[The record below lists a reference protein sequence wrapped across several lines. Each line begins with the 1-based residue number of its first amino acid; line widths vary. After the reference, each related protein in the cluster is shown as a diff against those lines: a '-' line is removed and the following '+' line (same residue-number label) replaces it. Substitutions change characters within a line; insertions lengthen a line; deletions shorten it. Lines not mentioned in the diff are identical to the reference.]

1 MATSIDYRI
10 VEAQFRN
17 SNFEKNIAQSTES
30 LERFKRSLDVDQ
42 QAKSLEKL
50 DNAADLAGM
59 KGLAQQVDKV
69 ADKFSAMGVVAF
81 TALQRITNAA
91 IDTGVSLVKSL
102 SIDQVTAGWNKYEQ
116 KTSNVQTLVN
126 ATGKS
131 VDEINGYLEKLMMFS
146 DETSYDFSTMAQ
158 SLGQMV
164 TSGGDIDRLIP
175 MIEGIANATSFAGKG
190 AAEFSRSIYNLNQSY
205 GQGFLTLM
213 DWRSVEL
220 SGVASQQLK
229 ETFID
234 VGKALGTLD
243 KNGRTAKGTLV
254 DIGNFSTTLADKWAS
269 REVMEQAFGRF
280 AQVTEAAYKLVQ
292 NGMADT
298 YSEAYAM
305 LDGAFEQVY
314 YRAALAAQEAK
325 TFGEAI
331 NSVKD
336 AVSSGWMTTFD
347 YIFGGYDKAKEIWT
361 NLANDLWDV
370 FAAPAQE
377 RNSIL
382 KEWVELGGQTALW
395 EGLTNIFK
403 SLLSVI
409 EAVRE
414 GFNEIFPAKTGRQLA
429 DLTFRFR
436 DFSEKLVASEDTL
449 AKVKEVASGLASIL
463 KLLITPIKLVLGL
476 IGKIITQ
483 AAPLTSY
490 LLSFSAT
497 IGGLLTNLVKM
508 VDESRVIEGIFAT
521 LKSAIE
527 AVGGAFMFLGG
538 MLSTSISAFT
548 GINVLDINNVTTS
561 LAEIPPIGE
570 QIAKVFD
577 TIGES
582 GKNAFGKASQWVSQL
597 KGWASSAASTIGSF
611 AKSIATMLKPIGDRI
626 KSIFEG
632 VTLTDAI
639 GTTLLFGLYEQIKKM
654 AKALAAMKTNWA
666 GVTKA
671 LTNVLNT
678 AGDTLKAFQN
688 KVNAEVLKSIA
699 ISVGILAASLFLI
712 SRVKPEN
719 MGKSLAA
726 VALLF
731 GELTAILGIMSG
743 KKMTAGKAELLT
755 LSGALIGMS
764 VAISILAGALAK
776 LTEAAKDTWVF
787 AKATLAIIAI
797 LVALEK
803 VGVALSTK
811 VGEKQVM
818 KLALVFLS
826 LATAVRILASA
837 FEAFKGIGW
846 TEFAMGI
853 ASLMVGIG
861 AITGS
866 IAVMKVVP
874 GQLTSV
880 ASSLIAF
887 GLAMSA
893 LILPIKIL
901 GEMKANSLQ
910 QGLITTAE
918 LLGGVVASIT
928 LLSIA
933 TKGFAVSGKNNMFAQ
948 TQASLAGMA
957 KSLLALSISISLLV
971 VPLRILGALPMK
983 QIKQGLISV
992 GLLMGGLTASLSIM
1006 GHNNV
1011 AGTASGILAFALAL
1025 NMLVIPIKAFST
1037 LNLTEIGAGLLTLT
1051 GAIALMLGS
1060 AFGLGVLAKTFAG
1073 LEKSMLAF
1081 GLAALGV
1088 GAAVAALS
1096 VLLGTLSA
1104 IGAAGVAAIV
1114 AAIAAFFQAVKVMLP
1129 VIEEG
1134 LTDILITIGHVLKRG
1149 APAVVEGLIVMFD
1162 EAMKQLREYAP
1173 SMIASL
1179 GDLIV
1184 ILINGL
1190 STYAPQIRDALKSLF
1205 AVWFGDTSREEVIL
1219 DILAS
1224 ATALVAVLK
1233 MLSVAKAWGKN
1244 AIIGAGFAA
1253 AATLILGGAL
1263 AVLEKLGNTDKMLTS
1278 ALAIG
1283 TIITAM
1289 SVAMR
1294 VAAPLGKMGLGALK
1308 GIGMVVAVVT
1318 ALSALF
1324 GAFQAFFGEN
1334 EVVKKIMDGNVK
1346 FMEYIGTALGSF
1358 IGGIKKGI
1366 SDVVGAKDSFL
1377 TKFGKD
1383 LKEFW
1388 SNASVFFQGING
1400 LKDSVFSN
1408 MVSLGEAMLIFT
1420 GTKFLDGLASII
1432 GRSDL
1437 LDFSKQLANSAPY
1450 LKTFYTEVGA
1460 IDQSSIEN
1468 AIYAIGGMAEA
1479 ASKIPTFGGLKGAV
1493 FGNSFI
1499 ASFAAEL
1506 DLAAPHIKGFLT
1518 KSEGLP
1524 ADSKT
1529 LVDMVSDIVTTMAT
1543 AVAVTPKYSAFK
1555 AFFTGENLIS
1565 LFAAELALAAPNMI
1579 DFLTI
1584 MAGAPVNSSEIAM
1597 KTSNII
1603 ANLAVAVNQVP
1614 NTGAGRSKGSL
1625 SNFAKQLK
1633 DMGEALVQYSDVVAE
1648 VNTSAMDAASEALA
1662 NLVKSIQNA
1671 DVLTTIQQRMR
1682 DVESGIYAV
1691 VTNIANNIFTQ
1702 FSNRTAEYKD
1712 IGMNYLK
1719 GIRKGLMD
1727 VPTVNSL
1734 TGAARDVAKA
1744 IDRTVRDELDIHSPS
1759 GQGELIGK
1767 YYDMGVRYGLDGSK
1781 KTVLLAARNLT
1792 NEMLKNGEITY
1803 QELQEV
1809 YNKFNVS
1816 IASAENKRLFVL
1828 NAANRASMGELKE
1841 IVGDGY
1847 DDIVKETYDAFH
1859 RTGTVVDESSEVL
1872 AEKAGV
1878 AGTKVG
1884 RSFIDKLQS
1893 QLSALSTSLTSRSLE
1908 YQVWDKLYGD
1918 TASDADK
1925 RAANAALLESQ
1936 LNIQVERLNKAGEKY
1951 AETIK
1956 KYGKTSSE
1964 AASAYNELLQEQIAT
1979 AEKAQE
1985 LQTSQQTVVEN
1996 NRSAIREYAKWMA
2009 EYKDG
2014 LLEMGFSLEEIQRAA
2029 QRDTGYDPSIV
2040 MTGITNA
2047 TSIATDAME
2056 KVKQSFAN
2064 SANDVAGSLTPI
2076 YLEYGKKSAEALGE
2090 GIQNG
2095 SQKVENSTVD
2105 VIENTAEAASVQTS
2119 KFVPVGEVICEKIG
2133 EGIDNG
2139 SWIVTDKIDAMLS
2152 KVSFSAGSSTTA
2164 YANNLSSGLQVINRD
2179 VMDNLDTSPTIT
2191 PVIDDSKVKSGVSTI
2206 GSLISGLVPGNR
2218 ALGLISVIA
2227 DGARD
2232 TAKGLATGNVTNN
2245 YSFNQTNNSPKSLSR
2260 AEIYRDSKN
2269 LFSQMESKTT

>member
-146 DETSYDFSTMAQ
+146 DETSYDFTTMAQ

-164 TSGGDIDRLIP
+164 TSGGDIDHLIP

-292 NGMADT
+292 NGMANT

-414 GFNEIFPAKTGRQLA
+414 GFSEIFPAKTGRQLA

-436 DFSEKLVASEDTL
+436 DFSEKLIASEDTL

-476 IGKIITQ
+476 VGKIITQ

-538 MLSTSISAFT
+538 MISTSISAFT
-548 GINVLDINNVTTS
+548 GINVLNINNVTTS

-611 AKSIATMLKPIGDRI
+611 AKSIGTTLKPIGDRI

-639 GTTLLFGLYEQIKKM
+639 GTTLLFGLYEQIKKI
-654 AKALAAMKTNWA
+654 AKAFAAMKTNWA
-666 GVTKA
+666 GVAKA

-699 ISVGILAASLFLI
+699 ISIGILAASLFVI

-776 LTEAAKDTWVF
+776 LTEAASDTWTF
-787 AKATLAIIAI
+787 AKATYAIKSL
-797 LVALEK
+797 LVTIGL
-803 VGVALSTK
+803 VGIALSRG
-811 VGEKQVM
+811 VGDKQVM
-818 KLALVFLS
+818 KLAIVFLS

-837 FEAFKGIGW
+837 FQAFDGISW
-846 TEFAMGI
+846 AEFGMGI
-853 ASLMVGIG
+853 ASLIIGIG

-866 IAVMKVVP
+866 IAVMKVIP
-874 GQLTSV
+874 GQLSSV

-887 GLAMSA
+887 GLALSA

-901 GEMKANSLQ
+901 GEMDSKNLQ
-910 QGLITTAE
+910 QGLITTAK
-918 LLGGVVASIT
+918 LLVGVVASISGI
-928 LLSIA
+928 SIA
-933 TKGFAVSGKNNMFAQ
+933 MKGFAGISGKGMMAI
-948 TQASLAGMA
+948 TQGSLAGLA

-971 VPLRILGALPMK
+971 VPLRILGALPIE
-983 QIKQGLISV
+983 QIRQGLISI
-992 GLLMGGLTASLSIM
+992 GLLMGGITASLSIM
-1006 GHNNV
+1006 GNNNV

-1233 MLSVAKAWGKN
+1233 MLSIAKAWGKD

-1263 AVLEKLGNTDKMLTS
+1263 AVLEKLGNTDKMLTA
-1278 ALAIG
+1278 ALALG

-1294 VAAPLGKMGLGALK
+1294 VAAPLGEMGLGALK
-1308 GIGMVVAVVT
+1308 GIGMVVAVVA
-1318 ALSALF
+1318 ALSTLF

-1450 LKTFYTEVGA
+1450 LKTFYTEVGT

-1682 DVESGIYAV
+1682 DVESGIYSV

-1719 GIRKGLMD
+1719 GIRNGLMD

-1759 GQGELIGK
+1759 GQGKLIGK

-1781 KTVLLAARNLT
+1781 KTVLLAARNLA

-1809 YNKFNVS
+1809 YNKFNTS

-1859 RTGTVVDESSEVL
+1859 KTGTAIDESSDVL

-1878 AGTKVG
+1878 AGAKVG
-1884 RSFIDKLQS
+1884 NSFISRLQS

-1936 LNIQVERLNKAGEKY
+1936 LALQTQRLEKAGEEY
-1951 AETIK
+1951 TETVK
-1956 KYGKTSSE
+1956 AYGKTSDE
-1964 AASAYNELLQEQIAT
+1964 AAAAYNKLLQEQIAT

-1985 LQTSQQTVVEN
+1985 LQSSQQTVVDN

-2014 LLEMGFSLEEIQRAA
+2014 LLEMGFSMEEIQRAA

-2040 MTGITNA
+2040 MTGISNA
-2047 TSIATDAME
+2047 TSVATDAME

-2105 VIENTAEAASVQTS
+2105 ILENTAEAASVQTS

-2139 SWIVTDKIDAMLS
+2139 SWIVTDKINAMLS
-2152 KVSFSAGSSTTA
+2152 QVSFSAGSGTTA
-2164 YANNLSSGLQVINRD
+2164 YANNLASGLQVINSD

-2232 TAKGLATGNVTNN
+2232 TATGLATSNVTNN
-2245 YSFNQTNNSPKSLSR
+2245 YSFNQTNNSPKSLTR

>member
-414 GFNEIFPAKTGRQLA
+414 GFSEIFPAKTGQQLA

-476 IGKIITQ
+476 VGKIITQ

-521 LKSAIE
+521 LKSAVE

-582 GKNAFGKASQWVSQL
+582 GKNAFGKASAWVSQL
-597 KGWASSAASTIGSF
+597 KSWASSAASTIGSF
-611 AKSIATMLKPIGDRI
+611 AKSIASTLKPIGDRI

-639 GTTLLFGLYEQIKKM
+639 GTTLLFGLYEQIKKI
-654 AKALAAMKTNWA
+654 AKAFAAMKTNWA
-666 GVTKA
+666 GVAKA

-699 ISVGILAASLFLI
+699 ISIGILAASLFVI

-776 LTEAAKDTWVF
+776 LTESAKDTWVF
-787 AKATLAIIAI
+787 AKATFAIIAI

-837 FEAFKGIGW
+837 FQAFDGISW
-846 TEFAMGI
+846 AEFGMGI
-853 ASLMVGIG
+853 ASLIIGIG

-866 IAVMKVVP
+866 IAVMKAVP
-874 GQLTSV
+874 GRLSSV

-887 GLAMSA
+887 GLALSA

-901 GEMKANSLQ
+901 GEMNAKDLQ
-910 QGLITTAE
+910 QGLITTAK
-918 LLGGVVASIT
+918 LLVGVVASISGI
-928 LLSIA
+928 SIA
-933 TKGFAVSGKNNMFAQ
+933 MKGFAGISGKGMMAI
-948 TQASLAGMA
+948 TQGSLAGLA

-971 VPLRILGALPMK
+971 VPLRILGALPIE
-983 QIKQGLISV
+983 QIRQGLISI
-992 GLLMGGLTASLSIM
+992 GLLMGGITASLSIM
-1006 GHNNV
+1006 GNNNV

-1149 APAVVEGLIVMFD
+1149 APAIVEGLIVMFD

-1184 ILINGL
+1184 VLINGL

-1233 MLSVAKAWGKN
+1233 MLSIAKAWGKD

-1263 AVLEKLGNTDKMLTS
+1263 SVLENLGNTDKMLTA

-1294 VAAPLGKMGLGALK
+1294 VAAPLGEMGLGALK
-1308 GIGMVVAVVT
+1308 GIGMVVAVVA
-1318 ALSALF
+1318 ALSTLF

-1388 SNASVFFQGING
+1388 SNASVFFRGING

-1450 LKTFYTEVGA
+1450 LKTFYTEVGT

-1671 DVLTTIQQRMR
+1671 DVLTTVQQRMR
-1682 DVESGIYAV
+1682 DIESGIYAV
-1691 VTNIANNIFTQ
+1691 ATNIANNIFTQ
-1702 FSNRTAEYKD
+1702 FSNHTAEYKD

-1734 TGAARDVAKA
+1734 NGAARDVAKA

-1781 KTVLLAARNLT
+1781 KTVLLAARNLA

-1828 NAANRASMGELKE
+1828 NAANRASMDELKE

-1859 RTGTVVDESSEVL
+1859 RTGTAVDESSEVL
-1872 AEKAGV
+1872 AEKAGI
-1878 AGTKVG
+1878 AGAKVG
-1884 RSFIDKLQS
+1884 RSFIDRLQS
-1893 QLSALSTSLTSRSLE
+1893 QLSALSTQLTSRSLE

-2040 MTGITNA
+2040 MTGISNA
-2047 TSIATDAME
+2047 TSVAADAME

-2095 SQKVENSTVD
+2095 SQKVEKSTVD
-2105 VIENTAEAASVQTS
+2105 VLENTAEAASVQTS
-2119 KFVPVGEVICEKIG
+2119 KFVPVGEVICEKIA

-2152 KVSFSAGSSTTA
+2152 KVSFSASSGTTA
-2164 YANNLSSGLQVINRD
+2164 YANNLASGLQVINSD

-2191 PVIDDSKVKSGVSTI
+2191 PVIDDSKVKSGVSAI

-2227 DGARD
+2227 DGAID
-2232 TAKGLATGNVTNN
+2232 TAKGLASGNVTNN

>member
-42 QAKSLEKL
+42 QAKSLAKL
-50 DNAADLAGM
+50 DDAADLAGM

-146 DETSYDFSTMAQ
+146 DETSYDFTTMAQ

-164 TSGGDIDRLIP
+164 TSGGDIDHLIP

-414 GFNEIFPAKTGRQLA
+414 GFSEIFPAKTGQQLA

-476 IGKIITQ
+476 VGKIITQ

-521 LKSAIE
+521 LKSAVE

-582 GKNAFGKASQWVSQL
+582 GKNAFGKASAWVSQL
-597 KGWASSAASTIGSF
+597 KSWASSAASTIGSF
-611 AKSIATMLKPIGDRI
+611 AKSIASTLKPIGDRI

-639 GTTLLFGLYEQIKKM
+639 GTTLLFGLYEQIKKI
-654 AKALAAMKTNWA
+654 AKAFAAMKTNWA
-666 GVTKA
+666 GVAKA

-699 ISVGILAASLFLI
+699 ISIGILAASLFVI

-776 LTEAAKDTWVF
+776 LTEAASDTWTF
-787 AKATLAIIAI
+787 AKATYAIKSL
-797 LVALEK
+797 LVTIGL
-803 VGVALSTK
+803 VGIALSRG
-811 VGEKQVM
+811 VGDKQVM
-818 KLALVFLS
+818 KLAIVFLS

-837 FEAFKGIGW
+837 FQAFDGISW
-846 TEFAMGI
+846 TEFGMGI
-853 ASLMVGIG
+853 ASLIIGIG

-866 IAVMKVVP
+866 IAVMKAVP
-874 GQLTSV
+874 GRLSSV

-887 GLAMSA
+887 GLALSA

-901 GEMKANSLQ
+901 GEMDAKDLQ
-910 QGLITTAE
+910 QGLITTAK
-918 LLGGVVASIT
+918 LLVGVVASISGI
-928 LLSIA
+928 SIA
-933 TKGFAVSGKNNMFAQ
+933 MKGFAGISGKGMMAI
-948 TQASLAGMA
+948 TQGSLAGLA

-971 VPLRILGALPMK
+971 VPLRILGALPIE
-983 QIKQGLISV
+983 QIRQGLISV
-992 GLLMGGLTASLSIM
+992 GLLMGGITASLSIM
-1006 GHNNV
+1006 GNNNV

-1233 MLSVAKAWGKN
+1233 MLSIAKAWGKD

-1263 AVLEKLGNTDKMLTS
+1263 AVLENLGNTDKMLTA

-1294 VAAPLGKMGLGALK
+1294 VAAPLGEMGLGALK

-1437 LDFSKQLANSAPY
+1437 LDFSKQLANAAPY
-1450 LKTFYTEVGA
+1450 LKTFYTEVGT

-1633 DMGEALVQYSDVVAE
+1633 DMGEALVQYSGVVAE
-1648 VNTSAMDAASEALA
+1648 VNTDAMDAASEALA

-1671 DVLTTIQQRMR
+1671 DVLTTVQQRMR
-1682 DVESGIYAV
+1682 DIESGIYAV
-1691 VTNIANNIFTQ
+1691 ATNIANNIFTQ

-1719 GIRKGLMD
+1719 GIRNGLMD

-1759 GQGELIGK
+1759 GQGKLIGK

-1781 KTVLLAARNLT
+1781 KTVLLAARNLA

-1809 YNKFNVS
+1809 YNKFNTS

-1859 RTGTVVDESSEVL
+1859 KTGTAIDESSDVL

-1878 AGTKVG
+1878 AGAKVG
-1884 RSFIDKLQS
+1884 NSFISRLQS

-1936 LNIQVERLNKAGEKY
+1936 LALQTQRLEKAGEEY
-1951 AETIK
+1951 TETVK
-1956 KYGKTSSE
+1956 AYGKTSDE
-1964 AASAYNELLQEQIAT
+1964 AAAAYNKLLQEQIAT

-1985 LQTSQQTVVEN
+1985 LQSSQQTVVDN

-2014 LLEMGFSLEEIQRAA
+2014 LLEMGFSMEEIQRAA

-2040 MTGITNA
+2040 MTGISNA
-2047 TSIATDAME
+2047 TSVATDAME

-2139 SWIVTDKIDAMLS
+2139 SWIVTDKINAMLS
-2152 KVSFSAGSSTTA
+2152 QVSFSAGSGTTA
-2164 YANNLSSGLQVINRD
+2164 YANNLASGLQVINSD

-2232 TAKGLATGNVTNN
+2232 TAKGLTTGNVTNN
-2245 YSFNQTNNSPKSLSR
+2245 YSFNQTNNSPKSLTR

>member
-146 DETSYDFSTMAQ
+146 DETSYDFTTMAQ

-164 TSGGDIDRLIP
+164 TSGGDIDHLIP

-382 KEWVELGGQTALW
+382 KEWVELGGQSALW

-403 SLLSVI
+403 SILSVI

-414 GFNEIFPAKTGRQLA
+414 GFSEIFPAKTGQQLA

-449 AKVKEVASGLASIL
+449 AKVKEVASGLASIV

-476 IGKIITQ
+476 VGKIITQ

-521 LKSAIE
+521 LKSAVE

-548 GINVLDINNVTTS
+548 GINVLDIDNVTTS

-611 AKSIATMLKPIGDRI
+611 AKSIAATLKPIGDRI

-639 GTTLLFGLYEQIKKM
+639 GTTLLFGLYEQIKKI
-654 AKALAAMKTNWA
+654 AKAFAAMKTNWA
-666 GVTKA
+666 GVAKA

-699 ISVGILAASLFLI
+699 ISIGILAASLFLI

-776 LTEAAKDTWVF
+776 LTESAKDTWVF
-787 AKATLAIIAI
+787 TKATFAIIAI

-837 FEAFKGIGW
+837 FQAFDGISW
-846 TEFAMGI
+846 VEFGMGI
-853 ASLMVGIG
+853 ASLIIGIG

-866 IAVMKVVP
+866 IAVMKAVP
-874 GQLTSV
+874 GRLSSV

-887 GLAMSA
+887 GLALSA
-893 LILPIKIL
+893 LILPIKLL
-901 GEMKANSLQ
+901 GEMDSKDLQ
-910 QGLITTAE
+910 QGLITTAK
-918 LLGGVVASIT
+918 LLVGVVASISGM
-928 LLSIA
+928 SIA
-933 TKGFAVSGKNNMFAQ
+933 MKGFAGISGKGMMAI
-948 TQASLAGMA
+948 TQGSLAGLA

-971 VPLRILGALPMK
+971 VPLRILGALPIE
-983 QIKQGLISV
+983 QIRQGLISV
-992 GLLMGGLTASLSIM
+992 GLLMGGITASLSIM
-1006 GHNNV
+1006 GNNNV

-1037 LNLTEIGAGLLTLT
+1037 LNLPAIGAGLLTLT

-1149 APAVVEGLIVMFD
+1149 APAIVEGLIVMFD
-1162 EAMKQLREYAP
+1162 EALKQLREYAP
-1173 SMIASL
+1173 SLIASL

-1184 ILINGL
+1184 VLINGL

-1205 AVWFGDTSREEVIL
+1205 AVWFGDASREEVIL

-1233 MLSVAKAWGKN
+1233 MLSIAKAWGKN

-1263 AVLEKLGNTDKMLTS
+1263 TVLENLGNTDKMLTA
-1278 ALAIG
+1278 ALALG

-1294 VAAPLGKMGLGALK
+1294 VAEPLGEMGLGALK

-1366 SDVVGAKDSFL
+1366 SDVVGERDSFL

-1437 LDFSKQLANSAPY
+1437 IDFSKQLAKSAPY
-1450 LKTFYTEVGA
+1450 LKTFYTEVGV

-1543 AVAVTPKYSAFK
+1543 AVAVTPKYSMFK

-1579 DFLTI
+1579 DFLTV

-1597 KTSNII
+1597 NTSNII

-1633 DMGEALVQYSDVVAE
+1633 DMAEALVQYSDVVAE
-1648 VNTSAMDAASEALA
+1648 VNTDAMNAANEALA

-1671 DVLTTIQQRMR
+1671 DVLTTVQQRMR
-1682 DVESGIYAV
+1682 DIESGIYAV
-1691 VTNIANNIFTQ
+1691 ATNIANNIFTQ

-1781 KTVLLAARNLT
+1781 KTVLLAARNLA
-1792 NEMLKNGEITY
+1792 NEMLKSGEITY

-1828 NAANRASMGELKE
+1828 NAANRASMDELKE

-1859 RTGTVVDESSEVL
+1859 RTGTAVDESSEVL

-1878 AGTKVG
+1878 AGAKVG
-1884 RSFIDKLQS
+1884 KSFIDKLQS

-1936 LNIQVERLNKAGEKY
+1936 LNLQVERLNKAGEKY

-1996 NRSAIREYAKWMA
+1996 NRSAIREYAKWMS

-2040 MTGITNA
+2040 MTGISNV
-2047 TSIATDAME
+2047 TSLAADAME

-2095 SQKVENSTVD
+2095 SQKVEKSTVD
-2105 VIENTAEAASVQTS
+2105 VLENTAEAASVQTS

-2152 KVSFSAGSSTTA
+2152 KVSFSASSGTTA
-2164 YANNLSSGLQVINRD
+2164 YSNNLASGLQVINSD

-2227 DGARD
+2227 DGAID
-2232 TAKGLATGNVTNN
+2232 TAKGLAGGNVTNN

-2269 LFSQMESKTT
+2269 LLSQMESKTI

>member
-42 QAKSLEKL
+42 QAKSLAKL
-50 DNAADLAGM
+50 DDAADLAGM

-146 DETSYDFSTMAQ
+146 DETSYDFTTMAQ

-164 TSGGDIDRLIP
+164 TSGGDIDHLIP

-414 GFNEIFPAKTGRQLA
+414 GFSEIFPAKTGQQLA

-436 DFSEKLVASEDTL
+436 DFSTKLVASEDTL
-449 AKVKEVASGLASIL
+449 AKVKEVASGLASIV

-476 IGKIITQ
+476 VGKIITQ

-521 LKSAIE
+521 LKRAIE

-582 GKNAFGKASQWVSQL
+582 GKNAFGKASAWVSQL
-597 KGWASSAASTIGSF
+597 KGWATSAASTIGSF
-611 AKSIATMLKPIGDRI
+611 AKSIATTLKPIGDRI

-639 GTTLLFGLYEQIKKM
+639 GTTLLFGLYEQIKKI
-654 AKALAAMKTNWA
+654 AKAFAAMKTNWA
-666 GVTKA
+666 GVAKA

-699 ISVGILAASLFLI
+699 ISIGILAASLFVI

-731 GELTAILGIMSG
+731 GELTVILGIMSG

-764 VAISILAGALAK
+764 VAILILAGALAK
-776 LTEAAKDTWVF
+776 LTESAKDTWVF

-837 FEAFKGIGW
+837 FQAFDGISW
-846 TEFAMGI
+846 EEFGMGI
-853 ASLMVGIG
+853 ASLIIGIG

-866 IAVMKVVP
+866 IAVMKAVP
-874 GQLTSV
+874 GRLSSV

-887 GLAMSA
+887 GLALSA
-893 LILPIKIL
+893 LILPIKLL
-901 GEMKANSLQ
+901 GEMDAKDLQ
-910 QGLITTAE
+910 QGLITTAK
-918 LLGGVVASIT
+918 LLVGVVASISGM
-928 LLSIA
+928 SIA
-933 TKGFAVSGKNNMFAQ
+933 MKGFAGISGKGMMAI
-948 TQASLAGMA
+948 TQGSLAGLA

-971 VPLRILGALPMK
+971 VPLRILGALPIE
-983 QIKQGLISV
+983 QIRQGLISI

-1006 GHNNV
+1006 GNNHV

-1037 LNLTEIGAGLLTLT
+1037 LKLPAIGAGLLTLA
-1051 GAIALMLGS
+1051 GAITIMLGS
-1060 AFGLGVLAKTFAG
+1060 AFGLGILAKTFAG

-1205 AVWFGDTSREEVIL
+1205 AVWFGDASREEVIL

-1263 AVLEKLGNTDKMLTS
+1263 AVLENLGNTDKMLTA
-1278 ALAIG
+1278 ALALG

-1294 VAAPLGKMGLGALK
+1294 VAEPLGEMGLGALK

-1334 EVVKKIMDGNVK
+1334 EIVKKIMDGNVK

-1450 LKTFYTEVGA
+1450 LKTFYTEVGT

-1633 DMGEALVQYSDVVAE
+1633 DMGEALVQYSGVVAE
-1648 VNTSAMDAASEALA
+1648 VNTDAMDAASEALA

-1781 KTVLLAARNLT
+1781 KTVLLAARNLA

-1859 RTGTVVDESSEVL
+1859 RTGTAVDESSEVL

-1925 RAANAALLESQ
+1925 RAANTALLESQ

-2179 VMDNLDTSPTIT
+2179 VMDNLDISPTIT

>member
-175 MIEGIANATSFAGKG
+175 MIEGIGNATSFAGKG

-213 DWRSVEL
+213 DWRSLEL

-347 YIFGGYDKAKEIWT
+347 YIFGSYDKAKEIWT

-370 FAAPAQE
+370 FAAPAE
-377 RNSIL
+377 DRNSIL

-414 GFNEIFPAKTGRQLA
+414 GFSEIFPAKTGQQLA

-449 AKVKEVASGLASIL
+449 AKVKEVASGLASII

-476 IGKIITQ
+476 VGKIITQ

-521 LKSAIE
+521 LKNAVE

-582 GKNAFGKASQWVSQL
+582 GKNAFGKASAWVSQL

-611 AKSIATMLKPIGDRI
+611 AKSIAATLKPIGDRI

-639 GTTLLFGLYEQIKKM
+639 GTTLLFGLYEQIKKI
-654 AKALAAMKTNWA
+654 AKAFAAMKTNWA
-666 GVTKA
+666 GVAKA

-699 ISVGILAASLFLI
+699 ISIGILAASLFVI

-719 MGKSLAA
+719 MGTSLAA

-776 LTEAAKDTWVF
+776 LTESAKDTWVF

-837 FEAFKGIGW
+837 FQAFDGISW
-846 TEFAMGI
+846 TEFGMGI
-853 ASLMVGIG
+853 ASLIIGIG

-866 IAVMKVVP
+866 IAVMKAVP
-874 GQLTSV
+874 GRLSSV

-887 GLAMSA
+887 GLALSA
-893 LILPIKIL
+893 LILPIKFL
-901 GEMKANSLQ
+901 GEMDAKDLQ
-910 QGLITTAE
+910 QGLITTAK
-918 LLGGVVASIT
+918 LLVGVVASISGM
-928 LLSIA
+928 SIA
-933 TKGFAVSGKNNMFAQ
+933 MKGFAGISGKGMMAI
-948 TQASLAGMA
+948 TQGSLAGLA

-971 VPLRILGALPMK
+971 VPLRILGALPIE
-983 QIKQGLISV
+983 QIRQGLISI
-992 GLLMGGLTASLSIM
+992 GLLMGGITASLSIM
-1006 GHNNV
+1006 GNNNV

-1162 EAMKQLREYAP
+1162 EALKQLREYAP

-1184 ILINGL
+1184 VLINGL

-1205 AVWFGDTSREEVIL
+1205 AVWFGDASREEVIL

-1233 MLSVAKAWGKN
+1233 MLSVAKAWGKD

-1253 AATLILGGAL
+1253 AATMILGGAL

-1294 VAAPLGKMGLGALK
+1294 VAAPLGEMGLGALK
-1308 GIGMVVAVVT
+1308 GIGMVVAVVA
-1318 ALSALF
+1318 ALSTLF

-1366 SDVVGAKDSFL
+1366 SDVVGTRDSFL

-1450 LKTFYTEVGA
+1450 LKTFYTEVGT

-1565 LFAAELALAAPNMI
+1565 LFAAELALAAPNMV
-1579 DFLTI
+1579 DFLNT

-1671 DVLTTIQQRMR
+1671 DVLTTVQQRMR
-1682 DVESGIYAV
+1682 DIESGIYAV
-1691 VTNIANNIFTQ
+1691 ATNIANNIFTQ

-1734 TGAARDVAKA
+1734 TGAARDVANA

-1781 KTVLLAARNLT
+1781 KTVLLAARNLA

-1809 YNKFNVS
+1809 YNKFNTS
-1816 IASAENKRLFVL
+1816 IASAENKRLFML
-1828 NAANRASMGELKE
+1828 TTANRASMGELKE

-1859 RTGTVVDESSEVL
+1859 KTGTAVDESSEVL

-1878 AGTKVG
+1878 AGEKVG
-1884 RSFIDKLQS
+1884 KSFIDKLQG

-1908 YQVWDKLYGD
+1908 YQVWNKLYGD

-1996 NRSAIREYAKWMA
+1996 NRSAMTNYAKWMA

-2040 MTGITNA
+2040 MSGISNA
-2047 TSIATDAME
+2047 TSIAADAME

-2095 SQKVENSTVD
+2095 SQTVEKSTVD
-2105 VIENTAEAASVQTS
+2105 VLENTAEAASVQTS

-2152 KVSFSAGSSTTA
+2152 KVSFSSGSGTTA
-2164 YANNLSSGLQVINRD
+2164 YANNLASGLQVINSD

-2206 GSLISGLVPGNR
+2206 SSLISGLVPGNR
-2218 ALGLISVIA
+2218 TLGLISVIA
-2227 DGARD
+2227 DGAID

-2269 LFSQMESKTT
+2269 LLSQMESKTI

>member
-42 QAKSLEKL
+42 QAKSLQKL
-50 DNAADLAGM
+50 DDAADLAGM

-146 DETSYDFSTMAQ
+146 DETSYDFTTMAQ

-164 TSGGDIDRLIP
+164 TSGGDIDHLIP

-414 GFNEIFPAKTGRQLA
+414 GFSEIFPAKTGQQLA

-436 DFSEKLVASEDTL
+436 DFSTKLVASEDTL
-449 AKVKEVASGLASIL
+449 AKVKEVASGLASIV

-476 IGKIITQ
+476 VGKIITQ

-521 LKSAIE
+521 LKSAVE

-597 KGWASSAASTIGSF
+597 KGWATSAASTIGSF
-611 AKSIATMLKPIGDRI
+611 AKSIAATLKPIGDRI

-671 LTNVLNT
+671 LTKVLNT

-699 ISVGILAASLFLI
+699 ISVGILAASLLLI

-719 MGKSLAA
+719 MGESLAA

-776 LTEAAKDTWVF
+776 LTESAKDTWVF

-837 FEAFKGIGW
+837 FQAFDGISW
-846 TEFAMGI
+846 EEFGMGI
-853 ASLMVGIG
+853 ASLIIGIG

-866 IAVMKVVP
+866 IAVMKAVP
-874 GQLTSV
+874 GRLSSV

-887 GLAMSA
+887 GLALSA
-893 LILPIKIL
+893 LILPIKLL
-901 GEMKANSLQ
+901 GEMDAKDLQ
-910 QGLITTAE
+910 QGLITTAK
-918 LLGGVVASIT
+918 LLVGVVASISGM
-928 LLSIA
+928 SIA
-933 TKGFAVSGKNNMFAQ
+933 MKGFAGISGKGVMTI
-948 TQASLAGMA
+948 TQGSLAGLA

-971 VPLRILGALPMK
+971 VPLRILGSLPIE
-983 QIKQGLISV
+983 QIRQGLISV
-992 GLLMGGLTASLSIM
+992 GLLMGGITASLSIM
-1006 GHNNV
+1006 GNNNV

-1051 GAIALMLGS
+1051 GAIALMLSS
-1060 AFGLGVLAKTFAG
+1060 AFGLGILAKTFAG

-1205 AVWFGDTSREEVIL
+1205 SVWFGDTSREEVIL

-1233 MLSVAKAWGKN
+1233 MLSVAKAWGKD

-1263 AVLEKLGNTDKMLTS
+1263 AVLENLGNTDKMLTA

-1294 VAAPLGKMGLGALK
+1294 VAAPLGEMGLGALK

-1450 LKTFYTEVGA
+1450 LKTFYTEVGT

-1565 LFAAELALAAPNMI
+1565 LFATELALAAPNMI

-1633 DMGEALVQYSDVVAE
+1633 DMGEALVQYSGVVAE
-1648 VNTSAMDAASEALA
+1648 VNTDAMDAASEALA

-1671 DVLTTIQQRMR
+1671 NVLTTVQQRMR
-1682 DVESGIYAV
+1682 DIESGIYAV
-1691 VTNIANNIFTQ
+1691 ATNIANNIFTQ

-1781 KTVLLAARNLT
+1781 KTVLLAARNLA
-1792 NEMLKNGEITY
+1792 NEMLKSGEITY

-1859 RTGTVVDESSEVL
+1859 RTGTAVDESSEVL
-1872 AEKAGV
+1872 AEKAGI
-1878 AGTKVG
+1878 AGEKVG
-1884 RSFIDKLQS
+1884 NSFISRLQS

-1936 LNIQVERLNKAGEKY
+1936 LALQTQRLEKAGEEY
-1951 AETIK
+1951 TETVK
-1956 KYGKTSSE
+1956 AYGKTSDE
-1964 AASAYNELLQEQIAT
+1964 AAAAYNKLLQEQIAT

-2014 LLEMGFSLEEIQRAA
+2014 LLEMGFSMEEIQRAA

-2040 MTGITNA
+2040 MTGISNA
-2047 TSIATDAME
+2047 TSVATDAME

-2105 VIENTAEAASVQTS
+2105 VLENTAEAASVQTS

-2139 SWIVTDKIDAMLS
+2139 SWIVTDKINAMLS
-2152 KVSFSAGSSTTA
+2152 QVSFSAGSGTTA
-2164 YANNLSSGLQVINRD
+2164 YSNNLASGLQVINSD

-2206 GSLISGLVPGNR
+2206 GSLISGLVPSNR

-2227 DGARD
+2227 DGAID
-2232 TAKGLATGNVTNN
+2232 TAKGLASGNVTNN

-2269 LFSQMESKTT
+2269 LFSQMESKIT

>member
-50 DNAADLAGM
+50 DDAADLAGM

-102 SIDQVTAGWNKYEQ
+102 SIDQITAGWNKYEQ
-116 KTSNVQTLVN
+116 KTASVQTLVN
-126 ATGKS
+126 STGKS
-131 VDEINGYLEKLMMFS
+131 VEEINGYLEKLMMFS
-146 DETSYDFSTMAQ
+146 DETSYDFNTMTS
-158 SLGQMV
+158 SLSQMV
-164 TSGGDIDRLIP
+164 STGGDIDRVIP
-175 MIEGIANATSFAGKG
+175 LIEGIANATSFAGKG
-190 AAEFSRSIYNLNQSY
+190 ATEFSRAIFNLSQSY
-205 GQGFLTLM
+205 GQGYLSLI
-213 DWRSVEL
+213 DWRSVMGA
-220 SGVASQQLK
+220 GVNSKQLVQ
-229 ETFID
+229 TFID

-243 KNGRTAKGTLV
+243 EKGRTAKGTLV
-254 DIGNFSTTLADKWAS
+254 DLGSFQNSLQEKWVTS
-269 REVMEQAFGRF
+269 EVMEQAFGRF
-280 AQVTEAAYKLVQ
+280 AQATEAAYKLVQ
-292 NGMADT
+292 AGMADT

-305 LDGAFEQVY
+305 LDGAFEETY

-336 AVSSGWMTTFD
+336 AVSSGWMSTFD
-347 YIFGGYDKAKEIWT
+347 SIFGGYDKAKEIWT

-370 FAAPAQE
+370 FAAPGKE

-382 KEWVELGGQTALW
+382 KEWVEIGGQTALW

-414 GFNEIFPAKTGRQLA
+414 GFSEIFPRKTAKELA

-436 DFSEKLVASEDTL
+436 DFSEKLIASEGTL
-449 AKVKEVASGLASIL
+449 AKVKEVASGLASIV
-463 KLLITPIKLVLGL
+463 KLMITPIKLILGL
-476 IGKIITQ
+476 VGKIITQ
-483 AAPLTSY
+483 AAPLTEY

-508 VDESRVIEGIFAT
+508 VDESRVIEGIFST

-582 GKNAFGKASQWVSQL
+582 GKNAFGKASQWVTQL
-597 KGWASSAASTIGSF
+597 KSWATSAATAIGTF
-611 AKSIATMLKPIGDRI
+611 AKSVAATLKPIGDRI

-755 LSGALIGMS
+755 LAGALIGMS
-764 VAISILAGALAK
+764 IAISILAGALAK
-776 LTEAAKDTWVF
+776 LTGAAKDTWVF
-787 AKATLAIIAI
+787 AKATYAIKSL
-797 LVALEK
+797 LVTIGL
-803 VGVALSTK
+803 VGIALSHG
-811 VGEKQVM
+811 VGDKQVM
-818 KLALVFLS
+818 KLAILFLS

-837 FEAFKGIGW
+837 FQAFDGISW
-846 TEFAMGI
+846 TEFGMGI
-853 ASLMVGIG
+853 ASLILGIG

-874 GQLTSV
+874 GQLRSV

-910 QGLITTAE
+910 QGLITTAK
-918 LLGGVVASIT
+918 LLVGVVASISA
-928 LLSIA
+928 LSIA
-933 TKGFAVSGKNNMFAQ
+933 TKGFAGISGKGMLAI
-948 TQASLAGMA
+948 TQGSLAGVA

-983 QIKQGLISV
+983 QITQGLISI

-1006 GHNNV
+1006 GNNNV

-1037 LNLTEIGAGLLTLT
+1037 LDLTEIGAGLLTLT

-1060 AFGLGVLAKTFAG
+1060 AFGLGILAKTFAG

-1162 EAMKQLREYAP
+1162 EALKQLREYAP
-1173 SMIASL
+1173 SLIASL

-1190 STYAPQIRDALKSLF
+1190 SSYAPQIRDALKSLF

-1233 MLSVAKAWGKN
+1233 MLSIAKVWGKD

-1263 AVLEKLGNTDKMLTS
+1263 AVLENLGNTDKMLTA
-1278 ALAIG
+1278 ALALG

-1294 VAAPLGKMGLGALK
+1294 IAEPLGDKGLAALK

-1318 ALSALF
+1318 ALSILF
-1324 GAFQAFFGEN
+1324 GVFQAFCGEN
-1334 EVVKKIMDGNVK
+1334 EVVKKIMAGNIK

-1358 IGGIKKGI
+1358 VGGIKKGI
-1366 SDVVGAKDSFL
+1366 SDVVGEKDSFL

-1437 LDFSKQLANSAPY
+1437 LDFSKQLADSAPY
-1450 LKTFYTEVGA
+1450 LKTFYTEVGV

-1499 ASFAAEL
+1499 AAFAAEL

-1565 LFAAELALAAPNMI
+1565 LFAAELALAAPNMV
-1579 DFLTI
+1579 DFLNT
-1584 MAGAPVNSSEIAM
+1584 MAGAPANGSEIAM

-1603 ANLAVAVNQVP
+1603 ANLAIAVNQVP
-1614 NTGAGRSKGSL
+1614 NTGAARSKGSL
-1625 SNFAKQLK
+1625 SNFAKQLT
-1633 DMGEALVQYSDVVAE
+1633 DMGEALVQYSDVVAG

-1671 DVLTTIQQRMR
+1671 DVLATIQQKLK
-1682 DVESGIYAV
+1682 DVESGIYLV

-1702 FSNRTAEYKD
+1702 FSNRTGEYKD

-1719 GIRKGLMD
+1719 GIRNGLMD

-1734 TGAARDVAKA
+1734 TGAARDIAKA

-1781 KTVLLAARNLT
+1781 KTVLVAARNLA

-1803 QELQEV
+1803 QELQAV
-1809 YNKFNVS
+1809 YSKFNVS

-1828 NAANRASMGELKE
+1828 NAMNRTSMGELKE

-1859 RTGTVVDESSEVL
+1859 KTGTAIDETGEEN
-1872 AEKAGV
+1872 AKKAGK
-1878 AGTKVG
+1878 AGKTVG
-1884 RSFIDKLQS
+1884 QKFIEGLQS
-1893 QLSALSTSLTSRSLE
+1893 QLSLLSTQLTGRSLE
-1908 YQVWDKLYGD
+1908 YQVWEKLYGD

-1936 LNIQVERLNKAGEKY
+1936 LNLQVERLNKAGEEY
-1951 AETIK
+1951 AATIK
-1956 KYGKTSSE
+1956 EYGKTSDE
-1964 AASAYNELLQEQIAT
+1964 AAAAYNKLLQEQLAT

-1985 LQTSQQTVVEN
+1985 LQSSQQTVVEN

-2014 LLEMGFSLEEIQRAA
+2014 LLQMGFSLEEIQRAA

-2040 MTGITNA
+2040 MTGISNA
-2047 TSIATDAME
+2047 TSVATDAME
-2056 KVKQSFAN
+2056 KVKQSFVN

-2095 SQKVENSTVD
+2095 SKTVENSTVD
-2105 VIENTAEAASVQTS
+2105 VLENTAEATSVQTS
-2119 KFVPVGEVICEKIG
+2119 KFVPIGEVICEKIG

-2152 KVSFSAGSSTTA
+2152 KVSFSASSGTTA
-2164 YANNLSSGLQVINRD
+2164 YANNLSSGLQVINSD

-2191 PVIDDSKVKSGVSTI
+2191 PVIDDSKVRSGLSTI
-2206 GSLISGLVPGNR
+2206 GSLITGLTPGGR
-2218 ALGLISVIA
+2218 ALNLVSKIA
-2227 DGARD
+2227 AGAVD
-2232 TAKGLATGNVTNN
+2232 TANGITTENVTNN
-2245 YSFNQTNNSPKSLSR
+2245 YNFNQTNNSPKALTR

-2269 LFSQMESKTT
+2269 LMSQLETKTS

>member
-42 QAKSLEKL
+42 QAKSLAKL
-50 DNAADLAGM
+50 DDAADLAGM

-146 DETSYDFSTMAQ
+146 DETSYDFTTMAQ

-164 TSGGDIDRLIP
+164 TSGGDIDHLIP

-382 KEWVELGGQTALW
+382 KEWVELGGQSALW

-414 GFNEIFPAKTGRQLA
+414 GFSEIFPAKTGQQLA

-436 DFSEKLVASEDTL
+436 DFSTKLVASEDTL
-449 AKVKEVASGLASIL
+449 AKVKEVASGLASIV

-476 IGKIITQ
+476 VGKIITQ

-521 LKSAIE
+521 LKSAVE

-548 GINVLDINNVTTS
+548 GINVLDIDNVTTS

-597 KGWASSAASTIGSF
+597 KGWASSAALTIGSF
-611 AKSIATMLKPIGDRI
+611 AKSIAATLKPIGDRI

-639 GTTLLFGLYEQIKKM
+639 GTTLLFGLYEQIKKI
-654 AKALAAMKTNWA
+654 AKAFAAMKTNWA
-666 GVTKA
+666 GVAKA

-699 ISVGILAASLFLI
+699 ISIGILAASLFVI

-776 LTEAAKDTWVF
+776 LTESAKDTWVF
-787 AKATLAIIAI
+787 AKATFAIIAI

-837 FEAFKGIGW
+837 FRAFDGISW
-846 TEFAMGI
+846 EEFGMGI
-853 ASLMVGIG
+853 ASLIIGIG

-866 IAVMKVVP
+866 IAVMKAVP
-874 GQLTSV
+874 GRLSSV

-887 GLAMSA
+887 GLALSA
-893 LILPIKIL
+893 LILPIKLL
-901 GEMKANSLQ
+901 GEMDAKDLQ
-910 QGLITTAE
+910 QGLITTAK
-918 LLGGVVASIT
+918 LLVGVVASISGM
-928 LLSIA
+928 SIA
-933 TKGFAVSGKNNMFAQ
+933 MKGFAGISGKGMMAI
-948 TQASLAGMA
+948 TQGSLAGLA

-971 VPLRILGALPMK
+971 VPLRILGALPIE
-983 QIKQGLISV
+983 QIRQGLISV
-992 GLLMGGLTASLSIM
+992 GLLMGGITASLSIM
-1006 GHNNV
+1006 GNNNV

-1037 LNLTEIGAGLLTLT
+1037 LNLPAIGAGLLTLA

-1162 EAMKQLREYAP
+1162 EATKQLREYAP

-1184 ILINGL
+1184 VLINGL

-1205 AVWFGDTSREEVIL
+1205 AVWFGDASREEVIL

-1233 MLSVAKAWGKN
+1233 MLSIAKAWGKN

-1263 AVLEKLGNTDKMLTS
+1263 AVLENLGNTDKMLTA
-1278 ALAIG
+1278 ALALG

-1294 VAAPLGKMGLGALK
+1294 VAAPLGEMGLGALK

-1366 SDVVGAKDSFL
+1366 SDVVGERDSFL

-1388 SNASVFFQGING
+1388 SNASIFFQGING

-1450 LKTFYTEVGA
+1450 LKTFYTEVGT

-1719 GIRKGLMD
+1719 GIRNGLMD
-1727 VPTVNSL
+1727 VSTVNSL

-1759 GQGELIGK
+1759 GQGKLIGK

-1781 KTVLLAARNLT
+1781 KTVLLAARNLA

-1809 YNKFNVS
+1809 YNKFNTS

-1859 RTGTVVDESSEVL
+1859 KTGTAIDESSDVL

-1878 AGTKVG
+1878 AGAKVG
-1884 RSFIDKLQS
+1884 NSFISRLQS

-1936 LNIQVERLNKAGEKY
+1936 LALQTQRLEKAGEEY
-1951 AETIK
+1951 TETVK
-1956 KYGKTSSE
+1956 AYGKTSDE
-1964 AASAYNELLQEQIAT
+1964 AAAAYNKLLQEQIAT

-1985 LQTSQQTVVEN
+1985 LQSSQQTVVDN

-2014 LLEMGFSLEEIQRAA
+2014 LLEMGFSMEEIQRAA

-2040 MTGITNA
+2040 MTGISNA
-2047 TSIATDAME
+2047 TSVATDAME

-2139 SWIVTDKIDAMLS
+2139 SWIVTDKINAMLS
-2152 KVSFSAGSSTTA
+2152 QVSFSAGSGTTA
-2164 YANNLSSGLQVINRD
+2164 YANNLASGLQVINSD

-2232 TAKGLATGNVTNN
+2232 TAKGLATSNVTNN
-2245 YSFNQTNNSPKSLSR
+2245 YSFNQTNNSPKSLTR

>member
-403 SLLSVI
+403 SLLSII

-414 GFNEIFPAKTGRQLA
+414 GFSEIFPAKTGRQLA

-436 DFSEKLVASEDTL
+436 DFSEKLIASEGTL
-449 AKVKEVASGLASIL
+449 AKVKEVASGLASIV

-476 IGKIITQ
+476 VGKIITQ

-597 KGWASSAASTIGSF
+597 KGWATSAASTIGSF
-611 AKSIATMLKPIGDRI
+611 AKSIATTLKPIGDRI

-639 GTTLLFGLYEQIKKM
+639 GTTLLFGLYEQIKKI
-654 AKALAAMKTNWA
+654 AKAFAAMKTNWA

-671 LTNVLNT
+671 LTKVLNT

-699 ISVGILAASLFLI
+699 ISIGILAASLFVI
-712 SRVKPEN
+712 SRVNPEN
-719 MGKSLAA
+719 MGKSLVA

-776 LTEAAKDTWVF
+776 LTESAKDTWVF
-787 AKATLAIIAI
+787 AKATFAIIAI

-803 VGVALSTK
+803 VGIALSTK

-837 FEAFKGIGW
+837 FQAFDGISW
-846 TEFAMGI
+846 AEFGMGI
-853 ASLMVGIG
+853 ASLIIGIG

-866 IAVMKVVP
+866 IAVMKAVP
-874 GQLTSV
+874 GQLSSV

-887 GLAMSA
+887 GLALSA

-901 GEMKANSLQ
+901 GEMDSKDLQ
-910 QGLITTAE
+910 QGLITTAK
-918 LLGGVVASIT
+918 LLVGVVASISGM
-928 LLSIA
+928 SIA
-933 TKGFAVSGKNNMFAQ
+933 MKGFAGISGKGMIAI
-948 TQASLAGMA
+948 TQGSLAGLA

-971 VPLRILGALPMK
+971 VPLRILGALPIE
-983 QIKQGLISV
+983 QIRQGLISI
-992 GLLMGGLTASLSIM
+992 GLLMGGITASLSIM
-1006 GHNNV
+1006 GNNNV

-1060 AFGLGVLAKTFAG
+1060 AFGLGILAKTFAG

-1162 EAMKQLREYAP
+1162 EALKQLREYAP

-1184 ILINGL
+1184 LLINGL

-1224 ATALVAVLK
+1224 TTALVAVLK
-1233 MLSVAKAWGKN
+1233 MLSIAKAWGKD

-1253 AATLILGGAL
+1253 ATTLILGGAL
-1263 AVLEKLGNTDKMLTS
+1263 AVLENLGNTDKMLTA

-1294 VAAPLGKMGLGALK
+1294 VAAPLGEMGLGALK

-1633 DMGEALVQYSDVVAE
+1633 DMGEALVQYSGVVAE
-1648 VNTSAMDAASEALA
+1648 VNTDAMDAASEALA

-1744 IDRTVRDELDIHSPS
+1744 IDRTVREELDIHSPS

-1781 KTVLLAARNLT
+1781 KTVLLAARNLA

-1803 QELQEV
+1803 QELQGV

-1859 RTGTVVDESSEVL
+1859 RTGTAVDESSEVL

>member
-42 QAKSLEKL
+42 QAKSLAKL
-50 DNAADLAGM
+50 DDAADLAGM

-102 SIDQVTAGWNKYEQ
+102 SIDQITAGWNKYEQ

-146 DETSYDFSTMAQ
+146 DETSYDFTTMAQ

-409 EAVRE
+409 KAVRE
-414 GFNEIFPAKTGRQLA
+414 GFNEIFPAKTGRQLT
-429 DLTFRFR
+429 DLTLRFR

-476 IGKIITQ
+476 VGKIIMQ

-521 LKSAIE
+521 LKSAVE

-582 GKNAFGKASQWVSQL
+582 GKNAFGKASAWVSQL

-611 AKSIATMLKPIGDRI
+611 AKSIASTLKPIGDRI

-632 VTLTDAI
+632 VTLTDTI
-639 GTTLLFGLYEQIKKM
+639 GTTLLFGLYEQIKKI
-654 AKALAAMKTNWA
+654 AKAFAAMKTNWA
-666 GVTKA
+666 GVAKA

-699 ISVGILAASLFLI
+699 ISIGILAASLFVI

-743 KKMTAGKAELLT
+743 KKMTAGKAELVT
-755 LSGALIGMS
+755 LAGALIGMS
-764 VAISILAGALAK
+764 AAVSILAGALAK
-776 LTEAAKDTWVF
+776 LTEAASDTWTF
-787 AKATLAIIAI
+787 AKATYAIKSL
-797 LVALEK
+797 LVTIGL
-803 VGVALSTK
+803 VGIALSRG
-811 VGEKQVM
+811 VGDKQVM
-818 KLALVFLS
+818 KLAIVFLS

-837 FEAFKGIGW
+837 FQAFDGISW
-846 TEFAMGI
+846 AEFGMGI
-853 ASLMVGIG
+853 ASLIIGIG

-866 IAVMKVVP
+866 IAVMKAIP
-874 GQLTSV
+874 GQLSSV

-887 GLAMSA
+887 GLALSA

-901 GEMKANSLQ
+901 GEMDSKDLQ
-910 QGLITTAE
+910 QGLITTAK
-918 LLGGVVASIT
+918 LLVGVVASISGI
-928 LLSIA
+928 SIA
-933 TKGFAVSGKNNMFAQ
+933 MKGFAGISGKGMLAI
-948 TQASLAGMA
+948 TQGSLAGLA

-971 VPLRILGALPMK
+971 VPLRILGALPIK
-983 QIKQGLISV
+983 QIQQGLISI
-992 GLLMGGLTASLSIM
+992 GLLMGGITASLSIM
-1006 GHNNV
+1006 GNNNV

-1263 AVLEKLGNTDKMLTS
+1263 AVLENLGNTDKMLTA
-1278 ALAIG
+1278 ALALG
-1283 TIITAM
+1283 AIITAM
-1289 SVAMR
+1289 SIAMR
-1294 VAAPLGKMGLGALK
+1294 VAAPLGEMGLGALK

-1318 ALSALF
+1318 VLSALF
-1324 GAFQAFFGEN
+1324 GTFQAFFGEN

-1450 LKTFYTEVGA
+1450 LKTFYTEVGT
-1460 IDQSSIEN
+1460 INQSSIKN

-1499 ASFAAEL
+1499 AAFAAEL

-1565 LFAAELALAAPNMI
+1565 LFAAELALAAPNMV
-1579 DFLTI
+1579 DFLNT

-1671 DVLTTIQQRMR
+1671 DVLTTVQQRMR
-1682 DVESGIYAV
+1682 DIESGIYAV
-1691 VTNIANNIFTQ
+1691 ATNIANNIFTQ

-1781 KTVLLAARNLT
+1781 KTVLLAARNLA

-1816 IASAENKRLFVL
+1816 IASAENKRLFML
-1828 NAANRASMGELKE
+1828 TTANRASMGELKE

-1859 RTGTVVDESSEVL
+1859 RTGTAVDEFSEVL

-1936 LNIQVERLNKAGEKY
+1936 LNLQVERLNKAGEKY

-2040 MTGITNA
+2040 MTGISNA
-2047 TSIATDAME
+2047 TSVAADAME

-2095 SQKVENSTVD
+2095 SKKVENSTVD
-2105 VIENTAEAASVQTS
+2105 VLENTAEAASVQTS
-2119 KFVPVGEVICEKIG
+2119 KFVPIGEVICEKIG

-2139 SWIVTDKIDAMLS
+2139 SWIVTDKINAMLS
-2152 KVSFSAGSSTTA
+2152 QVSFSAGSGTTA
-2164 YANNLSSGLQVINRD
+2164 YANNLVSGLQVINSD

-2227 DGARD
+2227 DGAID
-2232 TAKGLATGNVTNN
+2232 TTKGLAAGNVTNN
-2245 YSFNQTNNSPKSLSR
+2245 YSFNQTNNSPKSLTR

>member
-175 MIEGIANATSFAGKG
+175 MIEGIGNATSFAGKG

-213 DWRSVEL
+213 DWRSLEL

-347 YIFGGYDKAKEIWT
+347 YIFGSYDKAKEIWT

-370 FAAPAQE
+370 FAAPAE
-377 RNSIL
+377 DRNSIL

-414 GFNEIFPAKTGRQLA
+414 GFSEIFPAKTGQQLA

-436 DFSEKLVASEDTL
+436 DFSTKLVASEDTL
-449 AKVKEVASGLASIL
+449 AKVKEVASGLASIV
-463 KLLITPIKLVLGL
+463 KLLITPIKLVLEL
-476 IGKIITQ
+476 VGKIITQ

-521 LKSAIE
+521 LKRAVE

-582 GKNAFGKASQWVSQL
+582 GKNAFGKASAWVSQL

-611 AKSIATMLKPIGDRI
+611 AKSIAATLKPIGDRI

-639 GTTLLFGLYEQIKKM
+639 GTTLLFGLYEQIKKI
-654 AKALAAMKTNWA
+654 AKAFAAMKTNWA
-666 GVTKA
+666 GVAKA

-699 ISVGILAASLFLI
+699 ISIGILAASLFVI

-776 LTEAAKDTWVF
+776 LTESAKDTWVF
-787 AKATLAIIAI
+787 AKATFAIIAI

-837 FEAFKGIGW
+837 FQAFDGISW
-846 TEFAMGI
+846 AEFGMGI
-853 ASLMVGIG
+853 ASLIVGIG

-866 IAVMKVVP
+866 IAVMKAVP
-874 GQLTSV
+874 GQLSSV
-880 ASSLIAF
+880 ASSLVAF
-887 GLAMSA
+887 GLALSA

-901 GEMKANSLQ
+901 GEMDSKDLQ
-910 QGLITTAE
+910 QGLITTAK
-918 LLGGVVASIT
+918 LLVGVVASISGI
-928 LLSIA
+928 SIA
-933 TKGFAVSGKNNMFAQ
+933 MKGFAGISGKGMMAI
-948 TQASLAGMA
+948 TQGSLAGLA

-971 VPLRILGALPMK
+971 VPLRILGGLPME
-983 QIKQGLISV
+983 QITQGLISV
-992 GLLMGGLTASLSIM
+992 GLLMGGITASLSIM
-1006 GHNNV
+1006 GNNNV

-1060 AFGLGVLAKTFAG
+1060 AFGLGILAKTFAG

-1149 APAVVEGLIVMFD
+1149 APAIVEGLIVMFD
-1162 EAMKQLREYAP
+1162 EALKQLREYAP

-1184 ILINGL
+1184 VLINGL

-1205 AVWFGDTSREEVIL
+1205 AVWFGDASREEVIL

-1233 MLSVAKAWGKN
+1233 MLSIAKAWGKN

-1263 AVLEKLGNTDKMLTS
+1263 AVLENFGNTDKMLTA
-1278 ALAIG
+1278 ALALG

-1366 SDVVGAKDSFL
+1366 SDVVGERDSFL

-1437 LDFSKQLANSAPY
+1437 IDFSKQLAKSAPY
-1450 LKTFYTEVGA
+1450 LKTFYTEVGV

-1633 DMGEALVQYSDVVAE
+1633 DMGEALVQYSGVVAE
-1648 VNTSAMDAASEALA
+1648 VNTDAMNAANEALA

-1671 DVLTTIQQRMR
+1671 DVLTTVQQRMR
-1682 DVESGIYAV
+1682 DIESGIYAV
-1691 VTNIANNIFTQ
+1691 ATNIANNIFTQ
-1702 FSNRTAEYKD
+1702 FSNRIAEYKD

-1727 VPTVNSL
+1727 APTVNSL

-1781 KTVLLAARNLT
+1781 KTVLLAARNLA

-1816 IASAENKRLFVL
+1816 MASAENKRLFVL
-1828 NAANRASMGELKE
+1828 NARNRASMDELKE
-1841 IVGDGY
+1841 IAADGY

-1859 RTGTVVDESSEVL
+1859 RTGTAVDESSEVL

-1878 AGTKVG
+1878 AGAKVG
-1884 RSFIDKLQS
+1884 KSFIDKLQG
-1893 QLSALSTSLTSRSLE
+1893 QLSALSTQLTSRSLE

-2040 MTGITNA
+2040 MTGISNA
-2047 TSIATDAME
+2047 TSVAAEAME

-2095 SQKVENSTVD
+2095 SQKVEKSTVD
-2105 VIENTAEAASVQTS
+2105 VLENTAEAASVQTS

-2152 KVSFSAGSSTTA
+2152 KVSFSAGSGTTA
-2164 YANNLSSGLQVINRD
+2164 YANNLASGLQVINSD

-2227 DGARD
+2227 DGAID
-2232 TAKGLATGNVTNN
+2232 TAKGLAAGNVTNN
-2245 YSFNQTNNSPKSLSR
+2245 YNFNQTNNSPKSLSR

-2269 LFSQMESKTT
+2269 LLSQMESKTI

>member
-611 AKSIATMLKPIGDRI
+611 AKSIATTLKPIGDRI

-639 GTTLLFGLYEQIKKM
+639 GTTLLFGLYEQIKKI
-654 AKALAAMKTNWA
+654 AKAFAAMKTNWA
-666 GVTKA
+666 GVAKA

-699 ISVGILAASLFLI
+699 ISIGILAASLFVI

-755 LSGALIGMS
+755 LAGALIGMS
-764 VAISILAGALAK
+764 AAVSILAGALAK
-776 LTEAAKDTWVF
+776 LTEAASDTWVF

-901 GEMKANSLQ
+901 GEMDSKDLQ
-910 QGLITTAE
+910 QGLITTAK

-948 TQASLAGMA
+948 TQASLAGLA

-971 VPLRILGALPMK
+971 VPLRILGSLPFPE
-983 QIKQGLISV
+983 IKQGLISI
-992 GLLMGGLTASLSIM
+992 GLLMGGITASLSIM
-1006 GHNNV
+1006 GNNNV

-1162 EAMKQLREYAP
+1162 EALKQLREYAP

-1184 ILINGL
+1184 LLINGL
-1190 STYAPQIRDALKSLF
+1190 ATYAPQIRDAWKSIF
-1205 AVWFGDTSREEVIL
+1205 AVWFGDTSREQVIL

-1233 MLSVAKAWGKN
+1233 MLSVAKAWGKD

-1263 AVLEKLGNTDKMLTS
+1263 AVLENLGNTDKMLTA

-1294 VAAPLGKMGLGALK
+1294 VAAPLGEMGLGALK

-1633 DMGEALVQYSDVVAE
+1633 DMGEALVQYSGVVAE
-1648 VNTSAMDAASEALA
+1648 VNTDAMDAASEALA

-1781 KTVLLAARNLT
+1781 KTVLLAARNLA

-1859 RTGTVVDESSEVL
+1859 RTGTAVDESSEVL

-1878 AGTKVG
+1878 AGAKVG

-1985 LQTSQQTVVEN
+1985 LQTSQQSVVEN

-2179 VMDNLDTSPTIT
+2179 VIDNLDTSPTIT

>member
-146 DETSYDFSTMAQ
+146 DETSYDFTTMAQ

-164 TSGGDIDRLIP
+164 TSGGDIDHLIP

-382 KEWVELGGQTALW
+382 KEWVELGGQSALW

-414 GFNEIFPAKTGRQLA
+414 GFSEIFPAKTGQQLA

-449 AKVKEVASGLASIL
+449 EKVKEVASGLASIV

-476 IGKIITQ
+476 VGKIITQ

-521 LKSAIE
+521 LKSAVE

-548 GINVLDINNVTTS
+548 GINVLDIDNVTTS

-611 AKSIATMLKPIGDRI
+611 AKSIAATLKPIGDRI

-639 GTTLLFGLYEQIKKM
+639 GTTLLFGLYEQIKKI
-654 AKALAAMKTNWA
+654 AKAFAAMKTNWA
-666 GVTKA
+666 GVAKA

-699 ISVGILAASLFLI
+699 ISIGILAASLFVI

-776 LTEAAKDTWVF
+776 LTESAKDTWVF
-787 AKATLAIIAI
+787 TKATLAIIAI

-837 FEAFKGIGW
+837 FQAFDGISW
-846 TEFAMGI
+846 EEFGMGI
-853 ASLMVGIG
+853 ASLIIGIG

-866 IAVMKVVP
+866 IAVMKAVP
-874 GQLTSV
+874 GRLSSV

-887 GLAMSA
+887 GLALSS
-893 LILPIKIL
+893 LILPIKLL
-901 GEMKANSLQ
+901 GEMDAKDLQ
-910 QGLITTAE
+910 QGLITTAK
-918 LLGGVVASIT
+918 LLVGVVASISGM
-928 LLSIA
+928 SIA
-933 TKGFAVSGKNNMFAQ
+933 MKGFAGISGKGMMAI
-948 TQASLAGMA
+948 TQGSLAGLA

-971 VPLRILGALPMK
+971 VPLRILGALPIE
-983 QIKQGLISV
+983 QIRQGLISV
-992 GLLMGGLTASLSIM
+992 GLLMGGITASLSIM
-1006 GHNNV
+1006 GNNNV

-1149 APAVVEGLIVMFD
+1149 APAIVEGLIVMFD
-1162 EAMKQLREYAP
+1162 EALKQLREYAP
-1173 SMIASL
+1173 SLIASL

-1184 ILINGL
+1184 VLINGL

-1205 AVWFGDTSREEVIL
+1205 AVWFGDASREEVIL

-1233 MLSVAKAWGKN
+1233 MLSIAKAWGKN

-1263 AVLEKLGNTDKMLTS
+1263 AVLENLGDTDKMLTA
-1278 ALAIG
+1278 ALALG

-1294 VAAPLGKMGLGALK
+1294 VAEPLGEMGLGALK

-1388 SNASVFFQGING
+1388 SNASVFFKGING

-1450 LKTFYTEVGA
+1450 LKTFYTEVGV

-1603 ANLAVAVNQVP
+1603 ANLAVAVNQIP

-1633 DMGEALVQYSDVVAE
+1633 DMAEALVQYSDVVAE
-1648 VNTSAMDAASEALA
+1648 VNTDAMNAANEALA

-1671 DVLTTIQQRMR
+1671 DVLTTVQQRMR
-1682 DVESGIYAV
+1682 DIESGIYAV
-1691 VTNIANNIFTQ
+1691 ATNIANNIFTQ
-1702 FSNRTAEYKD
+1702 FSNRIAEYKD

-1781 KTVLLAARNLT
+1781 KTVLLAARNLA

-1828 NAANRASMGELKE
+1828 NAANRASMDELKE

-1859 RTGTVVDESSEVL
+1859 RTGTAVDESSEVL

-1878 AGTKVG
+1878 AGAKVG

-1979 AEKAQE
+1979 ADKAQE

-2040 MTGITNA
+2040 MSGITDA
-2047 TSIATDAME
+2047 TSVAADAME

-2095 SQKVENSTVD
+2095 SQKVEKSTVD
-2105 VIENTAEAASVQTS
+2105 VLENTAEAASVQTS

-2152 KVSFSAGSSTTA
+2152 KVSFSASSGTTA
-2164 YANNLSSGLQVINRD
+2164 YSNNLASGLQVINSD

-2227 DGARD
+2227 DGAID
-2232 TAKGLATGNVTNN
+2232 TAKGLAGGNVTNN

-2269 LFSQMESKTT
+2269 LLSQMESKTI

>member
-102 SIDQVTAGWNKYEQ
+102 SIDQITAGWNKYEQ

-131 VDEINGYLEKLMMFS
+131 VEDINGYLEKLMMFS
-146 DETSYDFSTMAQ
+146 DETSYDFTTMAQ

-164 TSGGDIDRLIP
+164 TSGGNIDRLIP

-205 GQGFLTLM
+205 GQGYLTLM

-292 NGMADT
+292 AGMADT

-414 GFNEIFPAKTGRQLA
+414 GFSEIFPAKTGQQLA

-436 DFSEKLVASEDTL
+436 DFSEKLIASEDTL
-449 AKVKEVASGLASIL
+449 AKVKEVASGLASIV
-463 KLLITPIKLVLGL
+463 KLMITPIKLILGL
-476 IGKIITQ
+476 VGKIITQ

-508 VDESRVIEGIFAT
+508 VDESRVIEGIFST

-582 GKNAFGKASQWVSQL
+582 GKNAFGKASQWVTQL
-597 KGWASSAASTIGSF
+597 KSWATSAATAIGTF
-611 AKSIATMLKPIGDRI
+611 AKSVAATLKPIGDRI

-755 LSGALIGMS
+755 LAGALIGMS
-764 VAISILAGALAK
+764 IAISILSGALAK

-893 LILPIKIL
+893 LILPIKLL
-901 GEMKANSLQ
+901 GEMKADSLQ
-910 QGLITTAE
+910 QGLIATAE

-948 TQASLAGMA
+948 TQASLVGLA
-957 KSLLALSISISLLV
+957 KSLFALSVSISLLV
-971 VPLRILGALPMK
+971 VPLRILGGLPME
-983 QIKQGLISV
+983 QIRQGLISI

-1006 GHNNV
+1006 GRNNV

-1037 LNLTEIGAGLLTLT
+1037 LDLPAIAAGLGTLT

-1149 APAVVEGLIVMFD
+1149 APAIVEGLIVMFD
-1162 EAMKQLREYAP
+1162 EALKQLREYAP
-1173 SMIASL
+1173 SLIASL

-1184 ILINGL
+1184 IIINGL
-1190 STYAPQIRDALKSLF
+1190 SSYAPQIRDALKSLF

-1233 MLSVAKAWGKN
+1233 MLSIAKAWGKD

-1263 AVLEKLGNTDKMLTS
+1263 AVLENLGNTDKMLTA
-1278 ALAIG
+1278 ALALG

-1294 VAAPLGKMGLGALK
+1294 IAEPLGNMGLGALK
-1308 GIGMVVAVVT
+1308 GIAMVVGVVT

-1334 EVVKKIMDGNVK
+1334 EVVKKIMDGNIK

-1366 SDVVGAKDSFL
+1366 SDVVGEKDSFL

-1437 LDFSKQLANSAPY
+1437 LDFSKQLADSAPY
-1450 LKTFYTEVGA
+1450 LKTFYTEVGV

-1565 LFAAELALAAPNMI
+1565 LFAAELALAAPNMV
-1579 DFLTI
+1579 DFLNT
-1584 MAGAPVNSSEIAM
+1584 MAGAPANGSEIAM

-1603 ANLAVAVNQVP
+1603 ANLAIAVNQVP
-1614 NTGAGRSKGSL
+1614 NTGAARSKGSL

-1633 DMGEALVQYSDVVAE
+1633 DMGEALVQYSDVVAG

-1671 DVLTTIQQRMR
+1671 DVLTTIQQKLK
-1682 DVESGIYAV
+1682 DVESGIYIV

-1719 GIRKGLMD
+1719 GIRNGLMD

-1734 TGAARDVAKA
+1734 TGAARDIAKA

-1759 GQGELIGK
+1759 GQGKLIGK

-1781 KTVLLAARNLT
+1781 KTVLVAARNLA

-1809 YNKFNVS
+1809 YTKFNTS
-1816 IASAENKRLFVL
+1816 IASAENKRLFIL
-1828 NAANRASMGELKE
+1828 SAMNRTSMGELKE

-1859 RTGTVVDESSEVL
+1859 KTGTAIDESSEEL
-1872 AEKAGV
+1872 SEKAGI
-1878 AGTKVG
+1878 AGAKVG
-1884 RSFIDKLQS
+1884 KSFIDRLQS
-1893 QLSALSTSLTSRSLE
+1893 QLSLLSTQLTGRSLE
-1908 YQVWDKLYGD
+1908 YQVWEKLYGD

-1936 LNIQVERLNKAGEKY
+1936 LNLQVERLNKSGEKY

-1964 AASAYNELLQEQIAT
+1964 AASAYNELLQEQLAT

-1985 LQTSQQTVVEN
+1985 LQSSQQTVVEN

-2014 LLEMGFSLEEIQRAA
+2014 LIQMGFSLEEIQRAA
-2029 QRDTGYDPSIV
+2029 QRDTGYDPTIV
-2040 MTGITNA
+2040 MSGISDATAAATN
-2047 TSIATDAME
+2047 AME

-2095 SQKVENSTVD
+2095 SQTVENSTVD
-2105 VIENTAEAASVQTS
+2105 VLENTAEAASVQTS
-2119 KFVPVGEVICEKIG
+2119 KFVPIGEVICEKIG

-2152 KVSFSAGSSTTA
+2152 KVSFSASSGTTA
-2164 YANNLSSGLQVINRD
+2164 YANNLSSGLQVINSD

-2191 PVIDDSKVKSGVSTI
+2191 PVIDDSKVRSGLSTI
-2206 GSLISGLVPGNR
+2206 GSLITGLTPGGR
-2218 ALGLISVIA
+2218 ALNLVSKIA
-2227 DGARD
+2227 AGAVD
-2232 TAKGLATGNVTNN
+2232 TANGITTENVTNN
-2245 YSFNQTNNSPKSLSR
+2245 YNFNQTNNSPKALTR
-2260 AEIYRDSKN
+2260 AEIYRYSKN
-2269 LFSQMESKTT
+2269 LMSQLETKTS

>member
-146 DETSYDFSTMAQ
+146 DETSYDFTTMAQ

-164 TSGGDIDRLIP
+164 TSGGDIDHLIP

-382 KEWVELGGQTALW
+382 KEWVELGGQSALW

-414 GFNEIFPAKTGRQLA
+414 GFSEIFPAKTGQQLA

-449 AKVKEVASGLASIL
+449 AKVKEVASGLASIV

-476 IGKIITQ
+476 VGKIITQ

-521 LKSAIE
+521 LKSAVE

-548 GINVLDINNVTTS
+548 GINVLDIDNVTTS

-611 AKSIATMLKPIGDRI
+611 AKSIAATLKPIGDRI

-639 GTTLLFGLYEQIKKM
+639 GTTLLFGLYEQIKKI
-654 AKALAAMKTNWA
+654 AKAFAAMKTNWA
-666 GVTKA
+666 GVAKA

-699 ISVGILAASLFLI
+699 ISIGILAASLFVI

-776 LTEAAKDTWVF
+776 LTESAKDTWVF

-837 FEAFKGIGW
+837 FQAFDGISW
-846 TEFAMGI
+846 EEFGMGI
-853 ASLMVGIG
+853 ASLIIGIG

-866 IAVMKVVP
+866 IAVMKAVP
-874 GQLTSV
+874 GRLSSV

-887 GLAMSA
+887 GLALSA
-893 LILPIKIL
+893 LILPIKLL
-901 GEMKANSLQ
+901 GEMDAKDLQ
-910 QGLITTAE
+910 QGLITTAK
-918 LLGGVVASIT
+918 LLVGVVASISGM
-928 LLSIA
+928 SIA
-933 TKGFAVSGKNNMFAQ
+933 MKGFAGISGKGMMAI
-948 TQASLAGMA
+948 TQGSLAGLA

-971 VPLRILGALPMK
+971 VPLRILGALPIE
-983 QIKQGLISV
+983 QIRQGLISV
-992 GLLMGGLTASLSIM
+992 GLLMGGITASLSIM
-1006 GHNNV
+1006 GNNNV

-1037 LNLTEIGAGLLTLT
+1037 LKLPAIGAGLLTLT

-1149 APAVVEGLIVMFD
+1149 APAIVEGLIVMFD
-1162 EAMKQLREYAP
+1162 EALKQLREYAP
-1173 SMIASL
+1173 SLIASL

-1184 ILINGL
+1184 VLINGL

-1205 AVWFGDTSREEVIL
+1205 AVWFGDASREEVIL

-1233 MLSVAKAWGKN
+1233 MLSIAKAWGKN

-1263 AVLEKLGNTDKMLTS
+1263 AVLENLGDTDKMLTA
-1278 ALAIG
+1278 ALALG

-1294 VAAPLGKMGLGALK
+1294 VAAPLGEMGLGALK

-1334 EVVKKIMDGNVK
+1334 EVVKKIMDGNIK

-1450 LKTFYTEVGA
+1450 LKTFYTEVGV

-1529 LVDMVSDIVTTMAT
+1529 LVEMVSDIVTTMAT

-1633 DMGEALVQYSDVVAE
+1633 DMAEALVQYSDVVAE
-1648 VNTSAMDAASEALA
+1648 VNTDAMNAANEALA

-1671 DVLTTIQQRMR
+1671 DVLTTVQQRMR
-1682 DVESGIYAV
+1682 DIESGIYAV
-1691 VTNIANNIFTQ
+1691 ATNIANNIFTQ
-1702 FSNRTAEYKD
+1702 FSNRIAEYKD

-1781 KTVLLAARNLT
+1781 KTVLLAARNLA

-1859 RTGTVVDESSEVL
+1859 RTGTAVDESSEVL

-1878 AGTKVG
+1878 AGAKVG

-1979 AEKAQE
+1979 ADKAQE

-2040 MTGITNA
+2040 MSGITDA
-2047 TSIATDAME
+2047 TSVAADAME

-2095 SQKVENSTVD
+2095 SQKVEKSTVD
-2105 VIENTAEAASVQTS
+2105 VLENTAEAASVQTS

-2152 KVSFSAGSSTTA
+2152 KVSFSAGSGPTA
-2164 YANNLSSGLQVINRD
+2164 YANNLASGLQVINSD

-2227 DGARD
+2227 DGAID

>member
-59 KGLAQQVDKV
+59 KGLAQQIDKV

-102 SIDQVTAGWNKYEQ
+102 SIDQITAGWNKYEQ

-131 VDEINGYLEKLMMFS
+131 VEDINGYLEKLMMFS
-146 DETSYDFSTMAQ
+146 DETSYDFTTMAQ

-164 TSGGDIDRLIP
+164 TSGGNIDRLIP

-205 GQGFLTLM
+205 GQGYLTLM

-292 NGMADT
+292 AGMADT

-414 GFNEIFPAKTGRQLA
+414 GFSEIFPAKTGQQLA

-436 DFSEKLVASEDTL
+436 DFSEKLIASEGTL
-449 AKVKEVASGLASIL
+449 AKVKEVASGLASIV
-463 KLLITPIKLVLGL
+463 KLMITPIKLILGL
-476 IGKIITQ
+476 VGKIITQ
-483 AAPLTSY
+483 AAPLTEY

-508 VDESRVIEGIFAT
+508 VDESRVIEGIFST
-521 LKSAIE
+521 LKSAVE

-582 GKNAFGKASQWVSQL
+582 GKNAFGKASQWVTQL
-597 KGWASSAASTIGSF
+597 KSWATSAATAIGTF
-611 AKSIATMLKPIGDRI
+611 AKSVAATLKPIGDRI

-712 SRVKPEN
+712 SRVNPEN

-755 LSGALIGMS
+755 LASALIGMS
-764 VAISILAGALAK
+764 VAISILSGALAK
-776 LTEAAKDTWVF
+776 LTESAKDTWVF

-893 LILPIKIL
+893 LILPIKLL
-901 GEMKANSLQ
+901 GQMDANSLQ
-910 QGLITTAE
+910 QGLIATAE

-948 TQASLAGMA
+948 TQASLVGLA
-957 KSLLALSISISLLV
+957 KSLFALSVSISLLV
-971 VPLRILGALPMK
+971 VPLRILGGLPMD
-983 QIKQGLISV
+983 QIRQGLISI
-992 GLLMGGLTASLSIM
+992 GLLMGGLTASLSVM
-1006 GHNNV
+1006 GRNNV

-1037 LNLTEIGAGLLTLT
+1037 LNLPEIGAGLLTLT

-1162 EAMKQLREYAP
+1162 EALKQLREYAP
-1173 SMIASL
+1173 SLIASL

-1190 STYAPQIRDALKSLF
+1190 SSYAPQIRDALKSLF

-1233 MLSVAKAWGKN
+1233 MLSIAKAWGKN

-1263 AVLEKLGNTDKMLTS
+1263 AVLEHLGNTDKMLTA
-1278 ALAIG
+1278 ALALG

-1294 VAAPLGKMGLGALK
+1294 IAEPLGNMGLGALK
-1308 GIGMVVAVVT
+1308 GIGMVVAVIT
-1318 ALSALF
+1318 ALSTLF

-1334 EVVKKIMDGNVK
+1334 EVVKKIMDGNIK

-1366 SDVVGAKDSFL
+1366 SDVVGEKDSFL

-1437 LDFSKQLANSAPY
+1437 LDFSKQLADSAPY
-1450 LKTFYTEVGA
+1450 LKTFYTEVGV

-1499 ASFAAEL
+1499 AAFAAEL

-1529 LVDMVSDIVTTMAT
+1529 LVDMVSDIITTMAT

-1565 LFAAELALAAPNMI
+1565 LFAAELALAAPNMV
-1579 DFLTI
+1579 DFLNT
-1584 MAGAPVNSSEIAM
+1584 MAGAPANGSEIAM

-1603 ANLAVAVNQVP
+1603 ANLAIAVNQVP
-1614 NTGAGRSKGSL
+1614 NTGAARSKGSL

-1633 DMGEALVQYSDVVAE
+1633 DMGEALVQYSDVVAG

-1671 DVLTTIQQRMR
+1671 DVLTTIQQKLK
-1682 DVESGIYAV
+1682 DVESGIYIV

-1702 FSNRTAEYKD
+1702 FSNRTAEYKN

-1719 GIRKGLMD
+1719 GIRNGLMD

-1734 TGAARDVAKA
+1734 TGAARDIAKA

-1781 KTVLLAARNLT
+1781 KTVLVAARNLA

-1809 YNKFNVS
+1809 YSKFNTS

-1828 NAANRASMGELKE
+1828 NAMNRTSMGELKE

-1859 RTGTVVDESSEVL
+1859 QTGTAIDESSEEL
-1872 AEKAGV
+1872 SEKAGI
-1878 AGTKVG
+1878 AGAKVG
-1884 RSFIDKLQS
+1884 KSFIDRLQS
-1893 QLSALSTSLTSRSLE
+1893 QLSLLSTQLTGRSLE
-1908 YQVWDKLYGD
+1908 YQVWEKLYGD

-1936 LNIQVERLNKAGEKY
+1936 LNLQVERLNKSGEKY

-1964 AASAYNELLQEQIAT
+1964 AASAYNELLQEQLAT

-1985 LQTSQQTVVEN
+1985 LQSSQQTVVEN

-2014 LLEMGFSLEEIQRAA
+2014 LLQMGFSLEEIQRAA
-2029 QRDTGYDPSIV
+2029 QRDTGYDPTIV
-2040 MTGITNA
+2040 MGGISDA
-2047 TSIATDAME
+2047 TAAASNAME

-2095 SQKVENSTVD
+2095 SQTVENSTVD
-2105 VIENTAEAASVQTS
+2105 VLENTAEAASVQTS
-2119 KFVPVGEVICEKIG
+2119 KFVPIGEVICEKIG

-2152 KVSFSAGSSTTA
+2152 KVSFSASSGTTA
-2164 YANNLSSGLQVINRD
+2164 YASNLSSGLQVINRD

-2191 PVIDDSKVKSGVSTI
+2191 PVIDDSKVRSGLSTI
-2206 GSLISGLVPGNR
+2206 GSLITGLTPGGR
-2218 ALGLISVIA
+2218 ALNLVSKIA
-2227 DGARD
+2227 AGAVD
-2232 TAKGLATGNVTNN
+2232 TANGITTENVTNN
-2245 YSFNQTNNSPKSLSR
+2245 YNFNQTNNSPKALTR

-2269 LFSQMESKTT
+2269 LMSQLETKTS

>member
-102 SIDQVTAGWNKYEQ
+102 SIDQITAGWNKYEQ

-131 VDEINGYLEKLMMFS
+131 VEDINGYLEKLMMFS
-146 DETSYDFSTMAQ
+146 DETSYDFTTMAQ

-164 TSGGDIDRLIP
+164 TSGGNIDRLIP

-205 GQGFLTLM
+205 GQGYLTLM

-292 NGMADT
+292 AGMADT

-409 EAVRE
+409 EAIRE
-414 GFNEIFPAKTGRQLA
+414 GFSEIFPAKTGQQLA

-436 DFSEKLVASEDTL
+436 DFSEKLIASEGTL
-449 AKVKEVASGLASIL
+449 AKVKEVASGLASIV
-463 KLLITPIKLVLGL
+463 KLMITPIKLILGL

-508 VDESRVIEGIFAT
+508 VDESRVIEGIFST
-521 LKSAIE
+521 LKSAVE

-582 GKNAFGKASQWVSQL
+582 GKNAFGKVSQWVTQL
-597 KGWASSAASTIGSF
+597 KSWATSAATAIGTF
-611 AKSIATMLKPIGDRI
+611 AKSVAATLKPIGDRI

-755 LSGALIGMS
+755 LAGALIGMS

-776 LTEAAKDTWVF
+776 LTGAAKDTWVF

-880 ASSLIAF
+880 ASSLVAF

-901 GEMKANSLQ
+901 GEMDPKFLE
-910 QGLITTAE
+910 QGLIATAK

-948 TQASLAGMA
+948 TQASLVGLA
-957 KSLLALSISISLLV
+957 KSLFALSVSISLLV
-971 VPLRILGALPMK
+971 VPLRILGSLPFPE
-983 QIKQGLISV
+983 IKQGLISV
-992 GLLMGGLTASLSIM
+992 GLLMTGLTASLSIM

-1037 LNLTEIGAGLLTLT
+1037 LNLPEIGAGLLTLT

-1173 SMIASL
+1173 SLIASL

-1190 STYAPQIRDALKSLF
+1190 SSYAPQIRDALKNLF

-1233 MLSVAKAWGKN
+1233 MLSIAKAWGKD

-1263 AVLEKLGNTDKMLTS
+1263 AVLENLGNTDKMLTA
-1278 ALAIG
+1278 ALALG

-1294 VAAPLGKMGLGALK
+1294 IAEPLGNMGLGALK
-1308 GIGMVVAVVT
+1308 GIAMVVGVVT

-1334 EVVKKIMDGNVK
+1334 EVVKKIMDGNIK

-1366 SDVVGAKDSFL
+1366 SDVVGEKDSFL

-1437 LDFSKQLANSAPY
+1437 LDFSKQLADSAPY
-1450 LKTFYTEVGA
+1450 LKTFYTEVGV

-1479 ASKIPTFGGLKGAV
+1479 ASKIPTFGGLKGTV

-1565 LFAAELALAAPNMI
+1565 LFAAELALAAPNMV
-1579 DFLTI
+1579 DFLNT
-1584 MAGAPVNSSEIAM
+1584 MAGAPANGSEIAM

-1603 ANLAVAVNQVP
+1603 ANLAIAVNQVP
-1614 NTGAGRSKGSL
+1614 NTGAARSKGSL

-1633 DMGEALVQYSDVVAE
+1633 DMGEALVQYSDVVAG

-1671 DVLTTIQQRMR
+1671 DVLATIQQKLK
-1682 DVESGIYAV
+1682 DVESGIYIV

-1702 FSNRTAEYKD
+1702 FSNRTGEYKD

-1719 GIRKGLMD
+1719 GIRNGLMD

-1734 TGAARDVAKA
+1734 TGAARDIAKA

-1759 GQGELIGK
+1759 GQGKLIGK

-1781 KTVLLAARNLT
+1781 KTVLVAARNLA

-1809 YNKFNVS
+1809 YNKFNTS

-1828 NAANRASMGELKE
+1828 NAMNRTSMGELKE

-1859 RTGTVVDESSEVL
+1859 QTGTAIDESSEEL
-1872 AEKAGV
+1872 SQKAGT
-1878 AGTKVG
+1878 AGKKTG
-1884 RSFIDKLQS
+1884 QSFIDGLSSKLS
-1893 QLSALSTSLTSRSLE
+1893 LLGTQLTGRSLE
-1908 YQVWDKLYGD
+1908 YQVWEKLYGD

-1936 LNIQVERLNKAGEKY
+1936 LNLQVERLNKAGEKY

-1964 AASAYNELLQEQIAT
+1964 AASAYNELLQEQLAT

-1985 LQTSQQTVVEN
+1985 LQSSQQTVVEN

-2014 LLEMGFSLEEIQRAA
+2014 LLQMGFSLEEIQRAA

-2040 MTGITNA
+2040 MTGISNA
-2047 TSIATDAME
+2047 TSVATDAME

-2095 SQKVENSTVD
+2095 SQTVENSTVD
-2105 VIENTAEAASVQTS
+2105 VLENTAEAASVQTS
-2119 KFVPVGEVICEKIG
+2119 KFVPIGEVICEKIG

-2139 SWIVTDKIDAMLS
+2139 SWIVTEKIDEMLS
-2152 KVSFSAGSSTTA
+2152 KVSFASGSGATS
-2164 YANNLSSGLQVINRD
+2164 YANNLSSGLQVINSD
-2179 VMDNLDTSPTIT
+2179 VMDNLDTSLTIT
-2191 PVIDDSKVKSGVSTI
+2191 PVIDDSKVRSGLSTI
-2206 GSLISGLVPGNR
+2206 GSLITGLTPGGR
-2218 ALGLISVIA
+2218 ALNLVSKIA
-2227 DGARD
+2227 AGVVD
-2232 TAKGLATGNVTNN
+2232 TTNGIMTENVTNN
-2245 YSFNQTNNSPKSLSR
+2245 YNFNQTNNSPKALTR

-2269 LFSQMESKTT
+2269 LMSQLETKTS

>member
-146 DETSYDFSTMAQ
+146 DETSYDFTTMAQ

-164 TSGGDIDRLIP
+164 TSGGDIDHLIP

-414 GFNEIFPAKTGRQLA
+414 GFSEIFPAKTGQQLA

-476 IGKIITQ
+476 VGKIITQ

-611 AKSIATMLKPIGDRI
+611 AKSIATTLKPIGDRI

-639 GTTLLFGLYEQIKKM
+639 GTTLLFGLYEQIKKI
-654 AKALAAMKTNWA
+654 AKAFAAMKTNWA
-666 GVTKA
+666 GVAKA

-699 ISVGILAASLFLI
+699 ISIGILAASLFVI

-755 LSGALIGMS
+755 LAGALIGMS

-933 TKGFAVSGKNNMFAQ
+933 TKGFAASGKNNMFAQ

-1037 LNLTEIGAGLLTLT
+1037 LNLTEIGASLLTLT

-1233 MLSVAKAWGKN
+1233 MLSIAKAWGKD

-1263 AVLEKLGNTDKMLTS
+1263 AVLENLGNTDKMLTA

-1294 VAAPLGKMGLGALK
+1294 VAAPLGEMGLGALK
-1308 GIGMVVAVVT
+1308 GIGMVVAVVA
-1318 ALSALF
+1318 ALSTLF

-1437 LDFSKQLANSAPY
+1437 LDFSKQLANAAPY
-1450 LKTFYTEVGA
+1450 LKTFYTEVGT

-1671 DVLTTIQQRMR
+1671 DVLMTIQQRMR

-1781 KTVLLAARNLT
+1781 KTVLLAARNLA

-1859 RTGTVVDESSEVL
+1859 RTGTAVDESSEVL
-1872 AEKAGV
+1872 AEKAGA

-2040 MTGITNA
+2040 MTGISNA

-2152 KVSFSAGSSTTA
+2152 KVSFSASSGTTA
-2164 YANNLSSGLQVINRD
+2164 YANNLASGLQVINRD

-2269 LFSQMESKTT
+2269 LFSQMERKTT

>member
-102 SIDQVTAGWNKYEQ
+102 SIDQITAGWNKYEQ

-403 SLLSVI
+403 SLLSII

-414 GFNEIFPAKTGRQLA
+414 GFSEIFPAKTGRQLA

-436 DFSEKLVASEDTL
+436 DFSEKLIASEGTL
-449 AKVKEVASGLASIL
+449 AKVKEVASGLASIV

-476 IGKIITQ
+476 VGKIITQ

-597 KGWASSAASTIGSF
+597 KGWATSAASTIGSF
-611 AKSIATMLKPIGDRI
+611 AKSIATTLKPIGDRI

-639 GTTLLFGLYEQIKKM
+639 GTTLLFGLYEQIKKI
-654 AKALAAMKTNWA
+654 AKAFAAMKTNWA

-671 LTNVLNT
+671 LTKVLNT

-699 ISVGILAASLFLI
+699 ISIGILAASLFVI
-712 SRVKPEN
+712 SRVNPEN

-776 LTEAAKDTWVF
+776 LTESAKDTWVF
-787 AKATLAIIAI
+787 AKATFAIIAI

-803 VGVALSTK
+803 VGIALSTK

-837 FEAFKGIGW
+837 FQAFDGISW
-846 TEFAMGI
+846 AEFGMGI
-853 ASLMVGIG
+853 ASLIIGIG

-866 IAVMKVVP
+866 IAVMKAVP
-874 GQLTSV
+874 GQLSSV

-887 GLAMSA
+887 GLALSA

-901 GEMKANSLQ
+901 GEMDTKDLQ
-910 QGLITTAE
+910 QGLITTAK
-918 LLGGVVASIT
+918 LLVGVVASISGM
-928 LLSIA
+928 SIA
-933 TKGFAVSGKNNMFAQ
+933 MKGFAGISGKGMIAI
-948 TQASLAGMA
+948 TQGSLAGLA

-971 VPLRILGALPMK
+971 VPLRILGALPIE
-983 QIKQGLISV
+983 QIRQGLISI
-992 GLLMGGLTASLSIM
+992 GLLMGGITASLSIM
-1006 GHNNV
+1006 GNNNV

-1060 AFGLGVLAKTFAG
+1060 AFGLGILAKTFAG

-1162 EAMKQLREYAP
+1162 EALKQLREYAP
-1173 SMIASL
+1173 SLIASL

-1184 ILINGL
+1184 LLINGL

-1233 MLSVAKAWGKN
+1233 MLSIAKAWGKD
-1244 AIIGAGFAA
+1244 AIIGARFAA

-1263 AVLEKLGNTDKMLTS
+1263 AVLENLGNTDKMLTA

-1294 VAAPLGKMGLGALK
+1294 VAAPLGEMGLGALK

-1633 DMGEALVQYSDVVAE
+1633 DMGEALVQYSGVVAE
-1648 VNTSAMDAASEALA
+1648 VNTDAMDAASEALA

-1744 IDRTVRDELDIHSPS
+1744 IDRTVREELDIHSPS

-1781 KTVLLAARNLT
+1781 KTVLLAARNLA

-1803 QELQEV
+1803 QELQGV

-1859 RTGTVVDESSEVL
+1859 RTGTAVDESSEVL

-2164 YANNLSSGLQVINRD
+2164 YANNLSSGLQVINSD

-2206 GSLISGLVPGNR
+2206 SSLISGLVPGNR

>member
-175 MIEGIANATSFAGKG
+175 MIEGIGNATSFAGKG

-213 DWRSVEL
+213 DWRSLEL

-347 YIFGGYDKAKEIWT
+347 YIFGSYDKAKEIWT

-370 FAAPAQE
+370 FAAPAE
-377 RNSIL
+377 DRNSIL

-414 GFNEIFPAKTGRQLA
+414 GFSEIFPAKTGQQLA

-436 DFSEKLVASEDTL
+436 DFSTKLVASEDTL
-449 AKVKEVASGLASIL
+449 AKVKEVASGLASIV

-476 IGKIITQ
+476 VGKIITQ

-521 LKSAIE
+521 LKRAVE

-548 GINVLDINNVTTS
+548 GINVLDIHNVTTS

-611 AKSIATMLKPIGDRI
+611 AKSIAATLKPIGDRI

-639 GTTLLFGLYEQIKKM
+639 GTTLLFGLYEQIKKI
-654 AKALAAMKTNWA
+654 AKAFAAMKTNWA
-666 GVTKA
+666 GVAQA

-699 ISVGILAASLFLI
+699 ISIGILAASLFLI

-719 MGKSLAA
+719 MGKSLTA

-743 KKMTAGKAELLT
+743 KKMTAGKAELVT
-755 LSGALIGMS
+755 LAGALIGMS
-764 VAISILAGALAK
+764 AAVSILAGALAK
-776 LTEAAKDTWVF
+776 LTESAKDTWVF
-787 AKATLAIIAI
+787 AKATFAIIAI

-811 VGEKQVM
+811 AGDKQVM

-853 ASLMVGIG
+853 ASLIIGIG

-866 IAVMKVVP
+866 IAVMKAVP
-874 GQLTSV
+874 GQLSSV

-887 GLAMSA
+887 GLALSA

-901 GEMKANSLQ
+901 GEMDTKDLQ
-910 QGLITTAE
+910 QGLITTAK
-918 LLGGVVASIT
+918 LLVGVVASISGI
-928 LLSIA
+928 SIA
-933 TKGFAVSGKNNMFAQ
+933 MKGFAGISGKGMLAI
-948 TQASLAGMA
+948 TQGSLAGLA

-971 VPLRILGALPMK
+971 VPLRILGGLPME
-983 QIKQGLISV
+983 QITQGLISV
-992 GLLMGGLTASLSIM
+992 GLLMGGITASLSIM
-1006 GHNNV
+1006 GNNNV

-1060 AFGLGVLAKTFAG
+1060 AFGLGILAKTFAG

-1149 APAVVEGLIVMFD
+1149 APAVVEGIIVMFN
-1162 EAMKQLREYAP
+1162 EALKQLREYAP

-1184 ILINGL
+1184 VLINGL

-1224 ATALVAVLK
+1224 TTALVAVLK
-1233 MLSVAKAWGKN
+1233 MLSVAKAWGKD

-1263 AVLEKLGNTDKMLTS
+1263 SVLEKLGNTDKMLTS

-1294 VAAPLGKMGLGALK
+1294 VAAPLGEMGLGALK
-1308 GIGMVVAVVT
+1308 GIGMVVAVVA
-1318 ALSALF
+1318 ALSTLF

-1334 EVVKKIMDGNVK
+1334 EVVKKIMDGNIK

-1366 SDVVGAKDSFL
+1366 SDVVGTRDSFL

-1450 LKTFYTEVGA
+1450 LKTFYTEVGT

-1565 LFAAELALAAPNMI
+1565 LFAAELALAAPNMV
-1579 DFLTI
+1579 DFLNT

-1648 VNTSAMDAASEALA
+1648 VNTSAMDAASDALA

-1671 DVLTTIQQRMR
+1671 DVLTTVQQRMR
-1682 DVESGIYAV
+1682 DIESGIYAV
-1691 VTNIANNIFTQ
+1691 ATNIANNIFTQ

-1781 KTVLLAARNLT
+1781 KTVLLAARNLA

-1816 IASAENKRLFVL
+1816 IASAENKRLFML
-1828 NAANRASMGELKE
+1828 TTANRASMGELKE

-1859 RTGTVVDESSEVL
+1859 RTGTAVDESSEVL
-1872 AEKAGV
+1872 AEKAGK
-1878 AGTKVG
+1878 AGKKVG

-2040 MTGITNA
+2040 MTGISNA
-2047 TSIATDAME
+2047 TSIAADAME

-2095 SQKVENSTVD
+2095 SQKVEKSTVD
-2105 VIENTAEAASVQTS
+2105 VLENTAEAASVQTS

-2139 SWIVTDKIDAMLS
+2139 SWIVTDKIDALLS
-2152 KVSFSAGSSTTA
+2152 KVSFSASSGTTA
-2164 YANNLSSGLQVINRD
+2164 YANNLASGLQVINSD

-2206 GSLISGLVPGNR
+2206 GSLISGLVPGSR
-2218 ALGLISVIA
+2218 TLGLISVIA
-2227 DGARD
+2227 DGAID
-2232 TAKGLATGNVTNN
+2232 TAKGLAAGNVTNN

>member
-42 QAKSLEKL
+42 QAKSLAKL
-50 DNAADLAGM
+50 DDAADLAGM

-102 SIDQVTAGWNKYEQ
+102 SIDQITAGWNKYEQ
-116 KTSNVQTLVN
+116 KTASVQTLVN
-126 ATGKS
+126 STGKS
-131 VDEINGYLEKLMMFS
+131 VEEINGYLEKLMMFS
-146 DETSYDFSTMAQ
+146 DETSYDFNTMTS
-158 SLGQMV
+158 SLAQMV
-164 TSGGDIDRLIP
+164 STGGDIDRVIP
-175 MIEGIANATSFAGKG
+175 LIEGIANATSFAGKG
-190 AAEFSRSIYNLNQSY
+190 ATEFSRAIYNLSQSY
-205 GQGFLTLM
+205 GQGFLSLI
-213 DWRSVEL
+213 DWKSVM
-220 SGVASQQLK
+220 GASVNSKQLVQ
-229 ETFID
+229 TFID

-243 KNGRTAKGTLV
+243 EKGRTAKGTLV
-254 DIGNFSTTLADKWAS
+254 DFGSFANSLQDRWLTS
-269 REVMEQAFGRF
+269 EVMEQAFGRF

-305 LDGAFEQVY
+305 LDGAFEETY

-336 AVSSGWMTTFD
+336 AVSSGWMDTFES
-347 YIFGGYDKAKEIWT
+347 IFGGYDKAKAIWT
-361 NLANDLWDV
+361 DLANDLWDV
-370 FAAPAQE
+370 FAAPGNE

-414 GFNEIFPAKTGRQLA
+414 GFSEIFPAKTAQQLA
-429 DLTFRFR
+429 DFTFRFR
-436 DFSEKLVASEDTL
+436 DFSEKLIASEDTL
-449 AKVKEVASGLASIL
+449 AKVKEVASGLASIV
-463 KLLITPIKLVLGL
+463 KMLITPIKLVLGL
-476 IGKIITQ
+476 VGKIITQ
-483 AAPLTSY
+483 AAPLTGY

-497 IGGLLTNLVKM
+497 IGSLLTNLVKM

-521 LKSAIE
+521 LKSAVE

-548 GINVLDINNVTTS
+548 EINVLDINNVTTS
-561 LAEIPPIGE
+561 LSEIPPIGE

-582 GKNAFGKASQWVSQL
+582 GKNAFGKASAWVSQL
-597 KGWASSAASTIGSF
+597 KSWASSAASTIGSF
-611 AKSIATMLKPIGDRI
+611 AKSIATTLKPIGDRI

-639 GTTLLFGLYEQIKKM
+639 GTTLLFGLYEQIKKI
-654 AKALAAMKTNWA
+654 AKAFAAMKTNWA

-699 ISVGILAASLFLI
+699 ISIGILAAALFLI

-719 MGKSLAA
+719 MGKSFAA

-776 LTEAAKDTWVF
+776 LTESAKDTWVF
-787 AKATLAIIAI
+787 AKATFAIIAI

-837 FEAFKGIGW
+837 FQAFDGISW
-846 TEFAMGI
+846 TEFGMGI
-853 ASLMVGIG
+853 ASLIIGIV
-861 AITGS
+861 AITRS

-874 GQLTSV
+874 GQLSSV

-887 GLAMSA
+887 GLALSA

-901 GEMKANSLQ
+901 GEMDTEDLQ
-910 QGLITTAE
+910 QGLITTAK
-918 LLGGVVASIT
+918 LLVGVVASISGM
-928 LLSIA
+928 SIA
-933 TKGFAVSGKNNMFAQ
+933 MKGFAGISGKGMLAI
-948 TQASLAGMA
+948 TQGSLAGLA

-971 VPLRILGALPMK
+971 VPLRILGALPIE
-983 QIKQGLISV
+983 QIRQGLISV

-1006 GHNNV
+1006 GNNNV

-1037 LNLTEIGAGLLTLT
+1037 LNLPEIGAGLLTLT

-1060 AFGLGVLAKTFAG
+1060 AFGLGILAKTFAG

-1205 AVWFGDTSREEVIL
+1205 AVWFGDASREEVIL

-1233 MLSVAKAWGKN
+1233 MLSVAKAWGKD

-1263 AVLEKLGNTDKMLTS
+1263 AVLENLGNTDKMLTA
-1278 ALAIG
+1278 ALALG

-1294 VAAPLGKMGLGALK
+1294 VAAPLGEMGLGALK

-1334 EVVKKIMDGNVK
+1334 EVVKKLMDGNIK

-1366 SDVVGAKDSFL
+1366 SDVVGERDSFL

-1450 LKTFYTEVGA
+1450 LKTFYTEVGV
-1460 IDQSSIEN
+1460 IDQSSIKN

-1499 ASFAAEL
+1499 AAFAAEL

-1781 KTVLLAARNLT
+1781 KTVLLAARNLA

-1828 NAANRASMGELKE
+1828 NARNRASMDELKE
-1841 IVGDGY
+1841 IASDGY

-1859 RTGTVVDESSEVL
+1859 RTGTAVDESSEVL
-1872 AEKAGV
+1872 AEKAGK
-1878 AGTKVG
+1878 AGEKVG

-1893 QLSALSTSLTSRSLE
+1893 QLSVLSTSLTSRSLE

-2014 LLEMGFSLEEIQRAA
+2014 LLEMGFSLDEIQRAA

-2040 MTGITNA
+2040 MTGISNA
-2047 TSIATDAME
+2047 TSVATDAME

-2105 VIENTAEAASVQTS
+2105 VLENTAEAASVQTS

-2139 SWIVTDKIDAMLS
+2139 SWIVTDKINAMLS
-2152 KVSFSAGSSTTA
+2152 QVSFSAGSGTTA
-2164 YANNLSSGLQVINRD
+2164 YANNLASGLQVINSD

-2232 TAKGLATGNVTNN
+2232 TAKGLATSNVTNN
-2245 YSFNQTNNSPKSLSR
+2245 YSFNQTNNSPKSLTR

>member
-42 QAKSLEKL
+42 QAKSLAKL
-50 DNAADLAGM
+50 DDAADLAGM

-102 SIDQVTAGWNKYEQ
+102 SIDQITAGWNKYEQ

-146 DETSYDFSTMAQ
+146 DETSYDFTTMAQ

-164 TSGGDIDRLIP
+164 TSGGDIDHLIP

-370 FAAPAQE
+370 FAAPAQD

-414 GFNEIFPAKTGRQLA
+414 GFSEIFPAKTGQQLA

-449 AKVKEVASGLASIL
+449 AKVKEVASGLASIVRL
-463 KLLITPIKLVLGL
+463 MITPIKLILGL
-476 IGKIITQ
+476 VGKIITQ

-508 VDESRVIEGIFAT
+508 VDESRVIEGIFTT

-582 GKNAFGKASQWVSQL
+582 GKTAFGKASQWVSQL
-597 KGWASSAASTIGSF
+597 KGWATSAASTIGSF
-611 AKSIATMLKPIGDRI
+611 AKSIAATLKPIGDRI

-639 GTTLLFGLYEQIKKM
+639 GTTLLFGLYEQIKKI
-654 AKALAAMKTNWA
+654 AKAFAAMKTNWA
-666 GVTKA
+666 GVAKA

-699 ISVGILAASLFLI
+699 ISIGILAASLFLI

-776 LTEAAKDTWVF
+776 LTESAKDTWVF
-787 AKATLAIIAI
+787 AKATFAIIAI

-803 VGVALSTK
+803 VGIALSTK

-818 KLALVFLS
+818 KLSLVFLS

-837 FEAFKGIGW
+837 FQAFDGISW
-846 TEFAMGI
+846 AEFGMGI
-853 ASLMVGIG
+853 ASLIIGIG

-866 IAVMKVVP
+866 IAVMKAVP
-874 GQLTSV
+874 GQLSSV
-880 ASSLIAF
+880 ASSLITF
-887 GLAMSA
+887 GLALSA

-901 GEMKANSLQ
+901 GEMDTKDLQ
-910 QGLITTAE
+910 QGLITTAK
-918 LLGGVVASIT
+918 LLVGVVASISGM
-928 LLSIA
+928 SIA
-933 TKGFAVSGKNNMFAQ
+933 MKGFAGISGKGMLAI
-948 TQASLAGMA
+948 TQGSLAGLA
-957 KSLLALSISISLLV
+957 KSLLALSVSISLLV
-971 VPLRILGALPMK
+971 VPLRILGALPIE
-983 QIKQGLISV
+983 QIRQGLISI
-992 GLLMGGLTASLSIM
+992 GLLMGGITASLSIM
-1006 GHNNV
+1006 GNNNV

-1037 LNLTEIGAGLLTLT
+1037 LKLPAIGAGLLTLA

-1060 AFGLGVLAKTFAG
+1060 AFGLGILAKTFAG

-1173 SMIASL
+1173 SLIASL

-1184 ILINGL
+1184 VLINGL

-1205 AVWFGDTSREEVIL
+1205 AVWFGDASREEVIL

-1263 AVLEKLGNTDKMLTS
+1263 AVLENLGNTDKMLTA
-1278 ALAIG
+1278 ALALG

-1294 VAAPLGKMGLGALK
+1294 VAAPLGEMGLGALK

-1334 EVVKKIMDGNVK
+1334 EVVK

-1366 SDVVGAKDSFL
+1366 SDVVGERDSFL

-1437 LDFSKQLANSAPY
+1437 LDFSKQLADSAPY
-1450 LKTFYTEVGA
+1450 LKTFYTEVGV

-1499 ASFAAEL
+1499 AAFAAEL

-1584 MAGAPVNSSEIAM
+1584 MAGAPVNSNEIAM

-1603 ANLAVAVNQVP
+1603 ANLALAVNQVP

-1633 DMGEALVQYSDVVAE
+1633 DMGEALVQYSGVVAE
-1648 VNTSAMDAASEALA
+1648 VNTDAMNAANEALA

-1671 DVLTTIQQRMR
+1671 DVLTTVQQRMR
-1682 DVESGIYAV
+1682 DIESGIYAV
-1691 VTNIANNIFTQ
+1691 ATNIANNLFTQ

-1712 IGMNYLK
+1712 IGMNYLR

-1781 KTVLLAARNLT
+1781 KTVLLAARNLA
-1792 NEMLKNGEITY
+1792 NEMLKSGEITY

-1847 DDIVKETYDAFH
+1847 DDIVKETYNAFH
-1859 RTGTVVDESSEVL
+1859 RTGTAIDEVSEETAVT
-1872 AEKAGV
+1872 AGKAG
-1878 AGTKVG
+1878 KSVG
-1884 RSFIDKLQS
+1884 GSYIEGLQS
-1893 QLSALSTSLTSRSLE
+1893 ELNKLGTRLTSYGLE
-1908 YQVWDKLYGD
+1908 QKVWTTLFGG
-1918 TASDADK
+1918 TATDADK
-1925 RAANAALLESQ
+1925 TAVDEALKVKELNNLTQQLGKAEEEYTATVKAYGSESKNALD
-1936 LNIQVERLNKAGEKY
+1936 
-1951 AETIK
+1951 
-1956 KYGKTSSE
+1956 
-1964 AASAYNELLQEQIAT
+1964 AYNKLLNAQIT
-1979 AEKAQE
+1979 LAEKAQE
-1985 LQTSQQTVVEN
+1985 VKSNQEQITTSEKDRMV
-1996 NRSAIREYAKWMA
+1996 AYANWMV
-2009 EYKDG
+2009 EYKDM
-2014 LLEMGFSLEEIQRAA
+2014 LLEQGFALEQINRVAA
-2029 QRDTGYDPSIV
+2029 KDTGYDPYNLLTTTASE
-2040 MTGITNA
+2040 A
-2047 TSIATDAME
+2047 TKAADAALE
-2056 KVKQSFAN
+2056 AARQSYTN
-2064 SANDVAGSLTPI
+2064 SADDVLGSLTPTF
-2076 YLEYGKKSAEALGE
+2076 LKYGQTMSTTFAQ
-2090 GIQNG
+2090 GIVEKTDTVSTSTGQAING
-2095 SQKVENSTVD
+2095 GLQM
-2105 VIENTAEAASVQTS
+2105 AQS
-2119 KFVPVGEVICEKIG
+2119 KEEQWVACGEVISERIAD
-2133 EGIDNG
+2133 GIIANG
-2139 SWIVTDKIDAMLS
+2139 GNVQAALNSVLGDIINMVSGGVVNGYTD
-2152 KVSFSAGSSTTA
+2152 
-2164 YANNLSSGLQVINRD
+2164 NLSIGIQTLNRD
-2179 VMDNLDTSPTIT
+2179 ITDGIETAPVIT
-2191 PVIDDSKVKSGVSTI
+2191 PVIDDSKVKSGVSAMNSLI
-2206 GSLISGLVPGNR
+2206 GSTPMGF
-2218 ALGLISVIA
+2218 
-2227 DGARD
+2227 
-2232 TAKGLATGNVTNN
+2232 TAVLAGQVAGGFKDVVNGITGSSTVNKTYNFTQNN
-2245 YSFNQTNNSPKSLSR
+2245 TSPKALSR

-2269 LFSQMESKTT
+2269 LFSNVKNSYQ